1 MKKYL
6 LLMLLVLIG
15 MGASAST
22 EIKLTLG
29 EKKTDSKNPDWSS
42 QVVTNA
48 KEAIQQGDF
57 LIFSF
62 DEASS
67 SDQYAICNESGT
79 KIYTE
84 GCKDNQDFYNCAD
97 GQKDFVLTVTKELY
111 EAIQDGGLQLQ
122 YKGLQNLNG
131 CIKRIDV
138 AAGTSY
144 KPTGNYVTE
153 IMSTP
158 QYIENWYSDGFVL
171 KTDHDYVDWTLRVVC
186 METGDDA
193 YAFLKKN
200 KSGWP
205 SLMSGSD
212 KFSIAGW
219 KYFEIKINGELN
231 GLLRGEGLR
240 IGGNNYYIAGI
251 YVYKDGTT
259 APNWTEDNSDIV
271 DTYTFSDPI
280 DGTSGWSDWSKGKID
295 GSFFEFEGRGKG
307 QPGAV
312 ESTKKIAN
320 TKNNIIRLYLQDVH
334 PETQISATDGGDGR
348 AAYIRQRKQDAN
360 GGFYYQNYAD
370 CGSVDHYD
378 FELSDAITVFA
389 KGGDQV
395 YKPIIGAEG
404 VKTGMLSTLLLNGM
418 NVAINH
424 GQITKVEIR
433 KSMVSK
439 YVTGY
444 AVYTGHNLSSQYWRS
459 VALPYNLSR
468 EQLKKAFGDDVVICE
483 LGKSAVT
490 KEKTTEEGNLT
501 HYHYGIS
508 FNFTKIPDT
517 EEGINANYP
526 YMIKLK
532 NDVKEND
539 SYPIENV
546 MADVRD
552 YQAYEFR
559 TGQFDLSALDA
570 KEPNAGDANKDKLQK
585 IYDYETKIRTLLTDK
600 VRMIFKSTAPVFD
613 ITNTEVGKVE
623 IINGTSNK
631 TVLKIPDNNGGAT
644 NYYLYDNVLY
654 PVKKF
659 PVNLS
664 SGLAYVVLPA
674 ETQSLFDDQPD
685 DATHTGAK
693 ITYFFCDEN
702 ETTGIEEI
710 DMTPASVCK
719 AQQNVYSLDGQLV
732 HKGLSVEGL
741 AKGIYIVNGKKVII
755 K

>member
-22 EIKLTLG
+22 DEIQLTWG
-29 EKKTDSKNPDWSS
+29 ETTSSSDGWSS
-42 QVVTNA
+42 LVVTNA
-48 KEAIQQGDF
+48 KEVIKEGDL

-62 DEASS
+62 DAASS
-67 SDQYAICNESGT
+67 TDQYAISNENGV

-84 GCKDNQDFYNCAD
+84 GCKDNEDWYDCAN
-97 GQKDFVLTVTKELY
+97 GQKDFVLTVTRKFY
-111 EAIQDGGLQLQ
+111 DDIHNGGLRLQ
-122 YKGLQNLNG
+122 YKGLKNLNG
-131 CIKRIDV
+131 HIKRFED
-138 AAGTSY
+138 GNFY
-144 KPTGNYVTE
+144 KPTGSNVTE

-158 QYIENWYSDGFVL
+158 QHIENWYSNGFVL
-171 KTDHDYVDWTLRVVC
+171 KTDHDYVNWTLRVVC
-186 METGDDA
+186 KETGDDA
-193 YAFLKKN
+193 YAFLKRN
-200 KSGWP
+200 DDGWP

-231 GLLRGEGLR
+231 GLLRGNGLR

-251 YVYKDGTT
+251 YVYNDGTM

-271 DTYTFSDPI
+271 DTYTFSQPI
-280 DGTSGWSDWSKGKID
+280 DGTSGWSDWSSGRID

-320 TKNNIIRLYLQDVH
+320 TKNNIIRLYLQKAQSDA
-334 PETQISATDGGDGR
+334 QISATDGGDGR

-370 CGSVDHYD
+370 CGSAPYYD

-389 KGGDQV
+389 KGDQG
-395 YKPIIGAEG
+395 YRPIIGADG

-418 NVAINH
+418 NVAIYH

-444 AVYTGHNLSSQYWRS
+444 AVYTGHHLSSTYWRS

-468 EQLKKAFGDDVVICE
+468 EQLKKAFGNDVVICE
-483 LGKSAVT
+483 LGQSTVT
-490 KEKTTEEGNLT
+490 KEKKTDGDLT

-508 FNFTKIPDT
+508 FNFTKIPNG
-517 EEGINANYP
+517 EGINANYP

-532 NDVKEND
+532 NGVKPAD
-539 SYPIENV
+539 FYPIENV
-546 MADVRD
+546 KADVRD

-559 TGQFDLSALDA
+559 TGQFNLDELNA
-570 KEPNAGDANKDKLQK
+570 TMPAAGDHNYDKLK
-585 IYDYETKIRTLLTDK
+585 EIYDYEQDIKTDLTDA
-600 VRMIFKSTAPVFD
+600 RMIFKSTAPVFD
-613 ITNTEVGKVE
+613 ITNTGVGNVE
-623 IINGTSNK
+623 IIKGTSNK
-631 TVLKIPDNNGGAT
+631 TVLNIPSENNGAT

-654 PVKKF
+654 PVKKS
-659 PVNLS
+659 PVKLS
-664 SGLAYVVLPA
+664 SGLAYVVFPA
-674 ETQSLFDDQPD
+674 ATRILFEQPD
-685 DATHTGAK
+685 DAAQAGAK

>member
-22 EIKLTLG
+22 DEIQLTWG
-29 EKKTDSKNPDWSS
+29 ENTSSSDGWSS
-42 QVVTNA
+42 RVVTNA
-48 KEAIQQGDF
+48 GEIKQGDF

-62 DEASS
+62 DAASS
-67 SDQYAICNESGT
+67 SDQYAICNESGD
-79 KIYTE
+79 KIYTV
-84 GCKDNQDFYNCAD
+84 GCKNNQNWYNCAN
-97 GQKDFVLTVTKELY
+97 GQKDFVLTVTKKFCDD
-111 EAIQDGGLQLQ
+111 IHNGGLLLQ
-122 YKGLQNLNG
+122 YKGLKHLKG
-131 CIKRIDV
+131 YIKRID
-138 AAGTSY
+138 Y
-144 KPTGNYVTE
+144 KPTGSDVTE

-171 KTDHDYVDWTLRVVC
+171 HTDQDYVNKTLRVVC

-193 YAFLKKN
+193 YAFLKRN
-200 KSGWP
+200 DDGWP

-231 GLLRGEGLR
+231 GLLRGNGLR

-251 YVYKDGTT
+251 YVYDDGTT

-280 DGTSGWSDWSKGKID
+280 DGTSGWSDWSSGRID

-312 ESTKKIAN
+312 ESLKKIAN

-334 PETQISATDGGDGR
+334 PETQIAATDGGDGR
-348 AAYIRQRKQDAN
+348 AAYIRQRKQDTN

-370 CGSVDHYD
+370 CGYVDHYD

-389 KGGDQV
+389 KGAQG
-395 YKPIIGAEG
+395 YRPIIGADG

-418 NVAINH
+418 NVAIYH
-424 GQITKVEIR
+424 GKITKVEIR

-444 AVYTGHNLSSQYWRS
+444 AVYTGHHLSSQYWRS
-459 VALPYNLSR
+459 VALPYNLSH

-532 NDVKEND
+532 SGVKPAD
-539 SYPIENV
+539 FYPIENV
-546 MADVRD
+546 KADVRD

-559 TGQFDLSALDA
+559 TGQFDLSVLDA
-570 KEPNAGDANKDKLQK
+570 KEPTAGDKNYDELNK
-585 IYDYETKIRTLLTDK
+585 IYTYEQDIKTDLTDAH
-600 VRMIFKSTAPVFD
+600 MIFKSTAPVFD
-613 ITNTEVGKVE
+613 ITNTGVGNVE

-631 TVLKIPDNNGGAT
+631 TVLNAPREDTDDPT

-654 PVKKF
+654 PVKDKS
-659 PVNLS
+659 VKLS
-664 SGLAYVVLPA
+664 SGLAYVVFPA
-674 ETQSLFDDQPD
+674 ATRILFEQPD
-685 DATHTGAK
+685 DTAQAGAK

>member
-22 EIKLTLG
+22 EIQLEL
-29 EKKTDSKNPDWSS
+29 EKTTSISDGWSS

-48 KEAIQQGDF
+48 KEVIKEGDL

-62 DEASS
+62 DAASS
-67 SDQYAICNESGT
+67 TDQYAISNENGV

-84 GCKDNQDFYNCAD
+84 GCKDNEDWYDCAN
-97 GQKDFVLTVTKELY
+97 GQKDFVLTVTRKFY
-111 EAIQDGGLQLQ
+111 DAIQSGGLRLQ
-122 YKGLQNLNG
+122 YKGLKNLNG
-131 CIKRIDV
+131 HIKRIFED
-138 AAGTSY
+138 GNFY
-144 KPTGNYVTE
+144 EPTGSNVKNVTE

-158 QYIENWYSDGFVL
+158 QYIENWYSGGYVL
-171 KTDHDYVDWTLRVVC
+171 KTDQDYVNKTLRVVC

-193 YAFLKKN
+193 YAFLKRN
-200 KSGWP
+200 DDGWP

-219 KYFEIKINGELN
+219 KYFEIKINDELN
-231 GLLRGEGLR
+231 GLLTGNGLR

-251 YVYKDGTT
+251 YVYDDGTT

-271 DTYTFSDPI
+271 DTYTFSQPI
-280 DGTSGWSDWSKGKID
+280 DGSNGWASYTIS
-295 GSFFEFEGRGKG
+295 GSFFEFTGRSNG

-312 ESTKKIAN
+312 ESPKKIAN
-320 TKNNIIRLYLQDVH
+320 TKNNIIRLYLKDTTSD
-334 PETQISATDGGDGR
+334 TQISAKDAGDVN
-348 AAYIRQRKQDAN
+348 AAYIRERKHDKTN
-360 GGFYYQNYAD
+360 NSFYYQNFAD
-370 CGSVDHYD
+370 CGVADHYD
-378 FELSDAITVFA
+378 FELSDAITVFE
-389 KGGDQV
+389 G
-395 YKPIIGAEG
+395 YNKPITNKPEG

-418 NVAINH
+418 NVGINH
-424 GQITKVEIR
+424 GKIWKLEIR

-444 AVYTGHNLSSQYWRS
+444 AIYMGHKLSSKYWRS

-468 EQLKKAFGDDVVICE
+468 EQLEKAFGDDVVICE
-483 LGKSAVT
+483 LGESKVT

-508 FNFTKIPDT
+508 FNFTKIPDG
-517 EEGINANYP
+517 EGINANYP

-532 NDVKEND
+532 SGVKPTD
-539 SYPIENV
+539 FYPIESV
-546 MADVRD
+546 KADVRD

-559 TGQFDLSALDA
+559 TGKFDLSALDA
-570 KEPNAGDANKDKLQK
+570 TMPAAGDANYDKLK
-585 IYDYETKIRTLLTDK
+585 EIYDYEQEIKTHLTDA
-600 VRMIFKSTAPVFD
+600 RMIFKSTAPVFD
-613 ITNTEVGKVE
+613 ITNTGVGNVE
-623 IINGTSNK
+623 IINSTSNK
-631 TVLKIPDNNGGAT
+631 TVLNIPSKNADAT

-654 PVKKF
+654 PVKDHS
-659 PVNLS
+659 VNLS
-664 SGLAYVVLPA
+664 SGLAYVVFPA
-674 ETQSLFDDQPD
+674 ETRILFEKQPD
-685 DATHTGAK
+685 ETQAGAK

>member
-22 EIKLTLG
+22 EIQLEL
-29 EKKTDSKNPDWSS
+29 EKTTSSSDGWSS

-67 SDQYAICNESGT
+67 SDQYAICNESGD
-79 KIYTE
+79 KIYTV
-84 GCKDNQDFYNCAD
+84 GCKNNQNWYNCAN
-97 GQKDFVLTVTKELY
+97 GQKDFVLTVTKNFY
-111 EAIQDGGLQLQ
+111 DDIQSGGLRLQ
-122 YKGLQNLNG
+122 YKGLQHLKG
-131 CIKRIDV
+131 YIKRID
-138 AAGTSY
+138 Y
-144 KPTGNYVTE
+144 KPTGKNVTE

-158 QYIENWYSDGFVL
+158 QYIENWYSEGFVL
-171 KTDHDYVDWTLRVVC
+171 HTDQDYVNKTLRVVC

-193 YAFLKKN
+193 YAFLKRN
-200 KSGWP
+200 DDGWP

-231 GLLRGEGLR
+231 GLLRGNGLR

-251 YVYKDGTT
+251 YVYDDGTT
-259 APNWTEDNSDIV
+259 APNWEEEPSDVV
-271 DTYTFSDPI
+271 DTYTFSQPI
-280 DGTSGWSDWSKGKID
+280 DGSKDWANYTIS
-295 GSFFEFEGRGKG
+295 GSFFEFKGRG
-307 QPGAV
+307 QQRAIEP
-312 ESTKKIAN
+312 TKKIAN
-320 TKNNIIRLYLQDVH
+320 TKNNIIRLYLKDTTSD
-334 PETQISATDGGDGR
+334 TQISAKDAGDVN
-348 AAYIRQRKQDAN
+348 AAYIRERKHDKTN
-360 GGFYYQNYAD
+360 NSFYYQNFAD
-370 CGSVDHYD
+370 CGVADHYD
-378 FELSDAITVFA
+378 FELSDAITVFE
-389 KGGDQV
+389 D
-395 YKPIIGAEG
+395 YNKPITNKPEG

-418 NVAINH
+418 NVGINH
-424 GQITKVEIR
+424 GKITKVEIR

-444 AVYTGHNLSSQYWRS
+444 AIYTGHKLSSTYWRS

-468 EQLKKAFGDDVVICE
+468 EQLEKAFGKDVVICE
-483 LGKSAVT
+483 LGESKVT

-508 FNFTKIPDT
+508 FNFTKIPDA
-517 EEGINANYP
+517 EGINANYP

-532 NDVKEND
+532 SGVKPAD
-539 SYPIENV
+539 FYPIENV
-546 MADVRD
+546 KADVRD

-559 TGQFDLSALDA
+559 TGKFDLSALDA
-570 KEPNAGDANKDKLQK
+570 TMPAAGDHNYDKLK
-585 IYDYETKIRTLLTDK
+585 EIYDYEQDIKTDLTDA
-600 VRMIFKSTAPVFD
+600 RMIFKSTAPVFD
-613 ITNTEVGKVE
+613 ITNTDVGNVE
-623 IINGTSNK
+623 IINRTSNK
-631 TVLKIPDNNGGAT
+631 TVLNIPSENNDAT

-654 PVKKF
+654 PVKDT
-659 PVNLS
+659 PVKLS
-664 SGLAYVVLPA
+664 SGLAYVVFPA
-674 ETQSLFDDQPD
+674 ATRILFEQPD
-685 DATHTGAK
+685 DTAQAGAK

>member
-22 EIKLTLG
+22 DEIQLTWG
-29 EKKTDSKNPDWSS
+29 ENTSSSDGWSS
-42 QVVTNA
+42 RVVTNA
-48 KEAIQQGDF
+48 KEMIKQGDF

-67 SDQYAICNESGT
+67 SDQYAICNESGD
-79 KIYTE
+79 KIYTV
-84 GCKDNQDFYNCAD
+84 GCKNNQNWYNCAN
-97 GQKDFVLTVTKELY
+97 GQKDFVLTVTKKFY
-111 EAIQDGGLQLQ
+111 DAIQSGGLRLQ
-122 YKGLQNLNG
+122 YKGLKNLKG
-131 CIKRIDV
+131 YIKRID
-138 AAGTSY
+138 Y
-144 KPTGNYVTE
+144 KPTGDNVTE

-158 QYIENWYSDGFVL
+158 QYIKDWYSNDCYVL
-171 KTDHDYVDWTLRVVC
+171 KTNQDYVNKTLRVVC

-193 YAFLKKN
+193 YAFLKRN
-200 KSGWP
+200 DDGWP

-231 GLLRGEGLR
+231 ALLRGNGLR

-251 YVYKDGTT
+251 YVYGDGTT
-259 APNWTEDNSDIV
+259 APDWKEEASDVV
-271 DTYTFSDPI
+271 DTYTFSQPI
-280 DGTSGWSDWSKGKID
+280 DGSNGWANYTIP
-295 GSFFEFEGRGKG
+295 GSFFEFTG
-307 QPGAV
+307 QGQQRAV
-312 ESTKKIAN
+312 KSTTKIAN
-320 TKNNIIRLYLQDVH
+320 TKNNIIRLYLGNTASN
-334 PETQISATDGGDGR
+334 TQISAKDAVDSR
-348 AAYIRQRKQDAN
+348 AAYIRERKYKYDN
-360 GGFYYQNYAD
+360 NSFYYQNFAD
-370 CGSVDHYD
+370 CGVADHYD

-389 KGGDQV
+389 D
-395 YKPIIGAEG
+395 YNKPIINDPAG

-418 NVAINH
+418 DVGINH
-424 GQITKVEIR
+424 GKIWKLEIR

-444 AVYTGHNLSSQYWRS
+444 AIYMGHKLSNTYWRS

-468 EQLKKAFGDDVVICE
+468 EQLEKAFGKDVVICE
-483 LGKSAVT
+483 LGESKVT

-508 FNFTKIPDT
+508 FNFTKIPDA
-517 EEGINANYP
+517 EGINANYP

-532 NDVKEND
+532 SGVKPAD
-539 SYPIENV
+539 FYPIENV
-546 MADVRD
+546 KADVRD

-559 TGQFDLSALDA
+559 TGKFDLSALDA
-570 KEPNAGDANKDKLQK
+570 TMPAAGDHNYDKLK
-585 IYDYETKIRTLLTDK
+585 EIDDYEQNIKKELTDA
-600 VRMIFKSTAPVFD
+600 RMIFKSTAPVFD
-613 ITNTEVGKVE
+613 ITNTDVGNVE
-623 IINGTSNK
+623 IIDRTSNK
-631 TVLKIPDNNGGAT
+631 TVLNIPSENNGAT

-654 PVKKF
+654 PVKDT
-659 PVNLS
+659 PVKLS
-664 SGLAYVVLPA
+664 SGLAYVVFPA
-674 ETQSLFDDQPD
+674 ATRILFEQPD
-685 DATHTGAK
+685 DTAQAGAK

>member
-22 EIKLTLG
+22 DEIQLTWG
-29 EKKTDSKNPDWSS
+29 ETTSSSDGWSS
-42 QVVTNA
+42 LVVTNA
-48 KEAIQQGDF
+48 KEVIKEGDL

-62 DEASS
+62 DAASS
-67 SDQYAICNESGT
+67 TDQYAISNENGV

-84 GCKDNQDFYNCAD
+84 GCKDNEDWYDCAN
-97 GQKDFVLTVTKELY
+97 GQKDFVLTVTRKFY
-111 EAIQDGGLQLQ
+111 DDIHNGGLRLQ
-122 YKGLQNLNG
+122 YKGLKNLNG
-131 CIKRIDV
+131 HIKRFED
-138 AAGTSY
+138 GNFY
-144 KPTGNYVTE
+144 KPTGSNVTE

-158 QYIENWYSDGFVL
+158 QHIENWYSNGFVL
-171 KTDHDYVDWTLRVVC
+171 KTDHDYVNWTLRVVC
-186 METGDDA
+186 KETGDDA
-193 YAFLKKN
+193 YAFLKRN
-200 KSGWP
+200 DDGWP

-231 GLLRGEGLR
+231 GLLRGNGLR

-251 YVYKDGTT
+251 YVYNDGTM

-271 DTYTFSDPI
+271 DTYTFSQPI
-280 DGTSGWSDWSKGKID
+280 YGTSGWSDWSSGRID

-320 TKNNIIRLYLQDVH
+320 TKNNIIRLCLQDVQ
-334 PETQISATDGGDGR
+334 PDALISATDGGDGR
-348 AAYIRQRKQDAN
+348 ATYIRQRKQDAN

-389 KGGDQV
+389 KGDQG
-395 YKPIIGAEG
+395 YRPITGAAG

-418 NVAINH
+418 NVAIYH
-424 GQITKVEIR
+424 GKITKVEIR

-439 YVTGY
+439 YVSGY
-444 AVYTGHNLSSQYWRS
+444 AIYTGHHLSSKYWRS
-459 VALPYNLSR
+459 VALPYNLSHK
-468 EQLKKAFGDDVVICE
+468 QLKKAFGDDVVICE

-532 NDVKEND
+532 SGVKPAD
-539 SYPIENV
+539 FYPIENV
-546 MADVRD
+546 KADVRD

-559 TGQFDLSALDA
+559 TGQFNLDELNA
-570 KEPNAGDANKDKLQK
+570 TMPAAGDHNYDKLK
-585 IYDYETKIRTLLTDK
+585 DIYDYEQEIKSKLTDK
-600 VRMIFKSTAPVFD
+600 VHMIFKSTAPVFD
-613 ITNTEVGKVE
+613 ITNTGVGNVE
-623 IINGTSNK
+623 IINSTSNK
-631 TVLKIPDNNGGAT
+631 TVLKIPSENADAT

-654 PVKKF
+654 PVKDHS
-659 PVNLS
+659 VNLS
-664 SGLAYVVLPA
+664 SGLAYVVFPA
-674 ETQSLFDDQPD
+674 ETRILFEKQPD
-685 DATHTGAK
+685 ETQAGAK

>member
-22 EIKLTLG
+22 DEIQLTWG
-29 EKKTDSKNPDWSS
+29 ETTSSSDGWSS
-42 QVVTNA
+42 LVVTNA
-48 KEAIQQGDF
+48 KEVIKEGDL

-62 DEASS
+62 DAASS
-67 SDQYAICNESGT
+67 TDQYAISNENGV

-84 GCKDNQDFYNCAD
+84 GCKDNEDWYDCAN
-97 GQKDFVLTVTKELY
+97 GQKDFVLTVTRKFY
-111 EAIQDGGLQLQ
+111 DDIHNGGLRLQ
-122 YKGLQNLNG
+122 YKGLKNLNG
-131 CIKRIDV
+131 HIKRFED
-138 AAGTSY
+138 GNFY
-144 KPTGNYVTE
+144 KPTGSNVTE

-158 QYIENWYSDGFVL
+158 QHIENWYSNGFVL
-171 KTDHDYVDWTLRVVC
+171 KTDHDYVNWTLRVVC
-186 METGDDA
+186 KETGDDA
-193 YAFLKKN
+193 YAFLKRN
-200 KSGWP
+200 DDGWP

-231 GLLRGEGLR
+231 GLLRGNGLR

-251 YVYKDGTT
+251 YVYNDGTM

-271 DTYTFSDPI
+271 DTYTFSQPI
-280 DGTSGWSDWSKGKID
+280 DGTSGWSDWSSGRID

-320 TKNNIIRLYLQDVH
+320 TKNNIIRLCLQDVQ
-334 PETQISATDGGDGR
+334 PDALISATDGGDGR
-348 AAYIRQRKQDAN
+348 ATYIRQRKQDAN

-389 KGGDQV
+389 KGDQG
-395 YKPIIGAEG
+395 YRPITGAAG

-418 NVAINH
+418 NVAIYH
-424 GQITKVEIR
+424 GKITKVEIR

-439 YVTGY
+439 YVSGY
-444 AVYTGHNLSSQYWRS
+444 AIYTGHHLSSKYWRS
-459 VALPYNLSR
+459 VALPYNLSHK
-468 EQLKKAFGDDVVICE
+468 QLKKAFGDDVVICE

-532 NDVKEND
+532 NGVKQND

-546 MADVRD
+546 KADVRD

-559 TGQFDLSALDA
+559 TGQFNLDELNA
-570 KEPNAGDANKDKLQK
+570 TMPAAGDHNYDKLK
-585 IYDYETKIRTLLTDK
+585 DIYDYEQEIKSKLTDK
-600 VRMIFKSTAPVFD
+600 VHMIFKSTAPVFD
-613 ITNTEVGKVE
+613 ITNTGVGNVE
-623 IINGTSNK
+623 IIKGTSNK
-631 TVLKIPDNNGGAT
+631 TVLNIPSENNGAT

-654 PVKKF
+654 PVKKS
-659 PVNLS
+659 PVKLS
-664 SGLAYVVLPA
+664 SGLAYVVFPA
-674 ETQSLFDDQPD
+674 ATRILFEQPD
-685 DATHTGAK
+685 DTAQAGAK

>member
-22 EIKLTLG
+22 DEIQLTWG
-29 EKKTDSKNPDWSS
+29 ETTSSSDGWSS
-42 QVVTNA
+42 LVVTNA
-48 KEAIQQGDF
+48 KEVIKEGDL

-62 DEASS
+62 DAASS
-67 SDQYAICNESGT
+67 TDQYAISNENGV

-84 GCKDNQDFYNCAD
+84 GCKDNEDWYDCAN
-97 GQKDFVLTVTKELY
+97 GQKDFVLTVTRKFY
-111 EAIQDGGLQLQ
+111 DDIHNGGLRLQ
-122 YKGLQNLNG
+122 YKGLKNLNG
-131 CIKRIDV
+131 HIKRFED
-138 AAGTSY
+138 GNFY
-144 KPTGNYVTE
+144 KPTGSNVTE

-158 QYIENWYSDGFVL
+158 QHIENWYSNGFVL
-171 KTDHDYVDWTLRVVC
+171 KTDHDYVNWTLRVVC
-186 METGDDA
+186 EETGDDA
-193 YAFLKKN
+193 YAFLKRN
-200 KSGWP
+200 DDGWP

-231 GLLRGEGLR
+231 GLLRGNGLR

-251 YVYKDGTT
+251 YVYNDGTM

-271 DTYTFSDPI
+271 DTYTFSQPI
-280 DGTSGWSDWSKGKID
+280 DGTSGWSDWSSGRID

-320 TKNNIIRLYLQDVH
+320 TKNNIIRLCLQDVQ
-334 PETQISATDGGDGR
+334 PDALISATDGGDGR
-348 AAYIRQRKQDAN
+348 ATYIRQRKQDAN

-389 KGGDQV
+389 KGDQG
-395 YKPIIGAEG
+395 YRPITGAAG

-418 NVAINH
+418 NVAIYH
-424 GQITKVEIR
+424 GKITKVEIR

-439 YVTGY
+439 YVSGY
-444 AVYTGHNLSSQYWRS
+444 AIYTGHHLSSKYWRS
-459 VALPYNLSR
+459 VALPYNLSHK
-468 EQLKKAFGDDVVICE
+468 QLKKAFGDDVVICE

-532 NDVKEND
+532 SGVKPAD
-539 SYPIENV
+539 FYPIENV
-546 MADVRD
+546 KADVRD

-559 TGQFDLSALDA
+559 TGQFNLDELNA
-570 KEPNAGDANKDKLQK
+570 TMPAAGDHNYDKLK
-585 IYDYETKIRTLLTDK
+585 DIYDYEQEIKSKLTDK
-600 VRMIFKSTAPVFD
+600 VHMIFKSTAPVFD
-613 ITNTEVGKVE
+613 ITNTGVGNVE
-623 IINGTSNK
+623 IINSTSNK
-631 TVLKIPDNNGGAT
+631 TVLKIPSENADAT

-654 PVKKF
+654 PVKDT
-659 PVNLS
+659 PVKLS

-674 ETQSLFDDQPD
+674 ETRSLFDNQPD
-685 DATHTGAK
+685 DAAQAGAK

>member
-22 EIKLTLG
+22 IQLTLG
-29 EKKTDSKNPDWSS
+29 EETTDSKNSDWSS
-42 QVVTNA
+42 RVVTNA
-48 KEAIQQGDF
+48 EEIKQGDF

-67 SDQYAICNESGT
+67 SNQYAISNKNGV

-84 GCKDNQDFYNCAD
+84 GCKDKEDWYNCTD
-97 GQKDFVLTVTKELY
+97 GQKYFVLTVTEDFY
-111 EAIQDGGLQLQ
+111 EAIQSGGLRLQ

-131 CIKRIDV
+131 HIKRIVED
-138 AAGTSY
+138 GTSY
-144 KPTGNYVTE
+144 KPTGNNVTE

-158 QYIENWYSDGFVL
+158 QYIKDWYSGGYVL
-171 KTDHDYVDWTLRVVC
+171 KTNQNYVGKTLRVVC

-193 YAFLKKN
+193 YAFLKRN
-200 KSGWP
+200 DPGWP

-212 KFSIAGW
+212 KFCIAGW

-231 GLLRGEGLR
+231 GLLRGNGLR
-240 IGGNNYYIAGI
+240 IGGNNYFIAGI
-251 YVYKDGTT
+251 YVYDDGTT

-271 DTYTFSDPI
+271 DTYTFSQPI
-280 DGTSGWSDWSKGKID
+280 DGSEDWANYTIS
-295 GSFFEFEGRGKG
+295 GSFFEFKGRG
-307 QPGAV
+307 QQRAIEP
-312 ESTKKIAN
+312 TKKIAN
-320 TKNNIIRLYLQDVH
+320 TKNNIIRLYLKDTTSD
-334 PETQISATDGGDGR
+334 TQISAKDAGDVN
-348 AAYIRQRKQDAN
+348 AAYIRERKHDKTN
-360 GGFYYQNYAD
+360 NSFYYQNFAD
-370 CGSVDHYD
+370 CGVADHYD
-378 FELSDAITVFA
+378 FELSDAITVFE
-389 KGGDQV
+389 D
-395 YKPIIGAEG
+395 YNKPITNKPEG

-418 NVAINH
+418 NVGINH
-424 GQITKVEIR
+424 GKIWKLEIR

-444 AVYTGHNLSSQYWRS
+444 AIYMGHKLSNTYWRS

-468 EQLKKAFGDDVVICE
+468 EQLEKAFGDDVVICE
-483 LGKSAVT
+483 LGESKVT

-508 FNFTKIPDT
+508 FNFTKIPDG
-517 EEGINANYP
+517 EGINANYP

-532 NDVKEND
+532 SGVKAD
-539 SYPIENV
+539 DFYPIENV
-546 MADVRD
+546 KADVRD

-559 TGQFDLSALDA
+559 TGKFDLSALDA
-570 KEPNAGDANKDKLQK
+570 KKPNADDPKYDKLNE
-585 IYDYETKIRTLLTDK
+585 IFEYEQEIKNDLTDK

-613 ITNTEVGKVE
+613 ITNTGVGNVE
-623 IINGTSNK
+623 IIKGTNNK
-631 TVLKIPDNNGGAT
+631 TVLNIPSKNDDAT
-644 NYYLYDNVLY
+644 NYYLFDNVLY
-654 PVKKF
+654 PVKDT

-664 SGLAYVVLPA
+664 SGLAYVVFPA
-674 ETQSLFDDQPD
+674 ATRILFDNQPD
-685 DATHTGAK
+685 DVAQAGAK

>member
-22 EIKLTLG
+22 DEIQLTWG
-29 EKKTDSKNPDWSS
+29 ENTSSSDGWSS
-42 QVVTNA
+42 RVVTNA
-48 KEAIQQGDF
+48 KEMIKQGDF

-67 SDQYAICNESGT
+67 SDQYAICNESGD
-79 KIYTE
+79 KIYTV
-84 GCKDNQDFYNCAD
+84 GCKNNQNWYNCAN
-97 GQKDFVLTVTKELY
+97 GQKDFVLTVTKKFY
-111 EAIQDGGLQLQ
+111 DAIQSGGLRLQ
-122 YKGLQNLNG
+122 YKGLKSLKG
-131 CIKRIDV
+131 YIKRID
-138 AAGTSY
+138 Y
-144 KPTGNYVTE
+144 KPTGSDVTE

-158 QYIENWYSDGFVL
+158 QYIENWYSEGFVL
-171 KTDHDYVDWTLRVVC
+171 HTDQDYLNKTLRVVC

-193 YAFLKKN
+193 YAFLKRN
-200 KSGWP
+200 DDGWP

-231 GLLRGEGLR
+231 GLLRGKGLR
-240 IGGNNYYIAGI
+240 IGGNNYFIAGI
-251 YVYKDGTT
+251 YVYDDGTT
-259 APNWTEDNSDIV
+259 APNWTEEESDIV
-271 DTYTFSDPI
+271 DTYDFQNSV
-280 DGTSGWSDWSKGKID
+280 DGPVEGSSDWASRTIA
-295 GSFFEFEGRGKG
+295 GSFFEFKGRG
-307 QPGAV
+307 QQRAIEP
-312 ESTKKIAN
+312 TTKIAN
-320 TKNNIIRLYLQDVH
+320 TKNNIIRLYLKDTTSD
-334 PETQISATDGGDGR
+334 TQISAKDAGDVN
-348 AAYIRQRKQDAN
+348 AAYIRERKYDKTN
-360 GGFYYQNYAD
+360 NSFYYQNFAD
-370 CGSVDHYD
+370 CGVADHYD

-389 KGGDQV
+389 D
-395 YKPIIGAEG
+395 YNMPIINDPAG

-418 NVAINH
+418 NVGINH
-424 GQITKVEIR
+424 GKITKVEIR

-444 AVYTGHNLSSQYWRS
+444 AIYTGHKLSNTYWRS

-468 EQLKKAFGDDVVICE
+468 EQLEKAFGKDVVICE
-483 LGKSAVT
+483 LGESKVT
-490 KEKTTEEGNLT
+490 KEETKKDNLT
-501 HYHYGIS
+501 HYGIS
-508 FNFTKIPDT
+508 FNFTKIPDA
-517 EEGINANYP
+517 EGINANYP

-532 NDVKEND
+532 SGVKPAD
-539 SYPIENV
+539 FYPIENV
-546 MADVRD
+546 KADVRD

-559 TGQFDLSALDA
+559 TGKFDLSALNA
-570 KEPNAGDANKDKLQK
+570 TMPAAGDHNYDKLK
-585 IYDYETKIRTLLTDK
+585 EIYDYEQKIKSKLTDK
-600 VRMIFKSTAPVFD
+600 VRMIFKSTAPVFN
-613 ITNTEVGKVE
+613 ITNTEVGNVE
-623 IINGTSNK
+623 MIKGTSNK
-631 TVLKIPDNNGGAT
+631 TVLNTPRENTDDPT

-654 PVKKF
+654 PVKDT
-659 PVNLS
+659 PVKLS
-664 SGLAYVVLPA
+664 SGLAYVVFPA
-674 ETQSLFDDQPD
+674 ATRILFEQPD
-685 DATHTGAK
+685 DTAQAGAK

>member
-22 EIKLTLG
+22 EIELMLG
-29 EKKTDSKNPDWSS
+29 EKETDSENSEWSS

-48 KEAIQQGDF
+48 KEIKQGDF

-67 SDQYAICNESGT
+67 SDQYAICNENGD

-84 GCKDNQDFYNCAD
+84 GYNDGENWYDCTN
-97 GQKDFVLTVTKELY
+97 GQKDFVLTVTKKFY
-111 EAIQDGGLQLQ
+111 DDIQSGGLRLQ
-122 YKGLQNLNG
+122 YKGLKNLNG
-131 CIKRIDV
+131 RIKRFED
-138 AAGTSY
+138 GNFY
-144 KPTGNYVTE
+144 KPTGSNVKNVTE

-158 QYIENWYSDGFVL
+158 QYIKNWYSDGFVL
-171 KTDHDYVDWTLRVVC
+171 KTDHDYVNKTLRVVC
-186 METGDDA
+186 EETGDDA
-193 YAFLKKN
+193 YAFLKRN
-200 KSGWP
+200 DDGWP

-231 GLLRGEGLR
+231 GLLRGNGLR

-251 YVYKDGTT
+251 YVYDDGTT

-271 DTYTFSDPI
+271 DTYTFSNPI
-280 DGTSGWSDWSKGKID
+280 DGTSDWSDWSSGRID

-320 TKNNIIRLYLQDVH
+320 TKNNIIRLCLQAAQPDA
-334 PETQISATDGGDGR
+334 QISATDGGDGR
-348 AAYIRQRKQDAN
+348 AAYIRERKQKAN
-360 GGFYYQNYAD
+360 TTDFYYQNFAD

-378 FELSDAITVFA
+378 FELSDAITVF
-389 KGGDQV
+389 DDWN
-395 YKPIIGAEG
+395 KPKKGAEG

-418 NVAINH
+418 NVAIYH
-424 GQITKVEIR
+424 GKITKVEIR

-444 AVYTGHNLSSQYWRS
+444 AVYTGHHLSSQYWRS

-483 LGKSAVT
+483 LGRSAVT

-508 FNFTKIPDT
+508 FNFTKISDT

-532 NDVKEND
+532 NGVKEND

-546 MADVRD
+546 KADVRD

-559 TGQFDLSALDA
+559 TGKFDLSELDA
-570 KEPNAGDANKDKLQK
+570 TMPAADDANYDKLK
-585 IYDYETKIRTLLTDK
+585 EIYDYEQDIKTDLTDA
-600 VRMIFKSTAPVFD
+600 RMIFKSTAPVFD
-613 ITNTEVGKVE
+613 ITNTDVGTVE
-623 IINGTSNK
+623 IINSTSNK
-631 TVLKIPDNNGGAT
+631 TVLNTPGENNGAT

-654 PVKKF
+654 PVKKS

-664 SGLAYVVLPA
+664 SGLAYVVFPA
-674 ETQSLFDDQPD
+674 ETRILFDKQPD
-685 DATHTGAK
+685 ETQAGAK

-732 HKGLSVEGL
+732 HKGLSIEGL

>member
-22 EIKLTLG
+22 DEIQLTWG
-29 EKKTDSKNPDWSS
+29 ENTSSSDGWSS
-42 QVVTNA
+42 RVVTNA
-48 KEAIQQGDF
+48 KEVIKEGDL

-62 DEASS
+62 DAASS
-67 SDQYAICNESGT
+67 TDQYAISNENGV

-84 GCKDNQDFYNCAD
+84 GCKDNEDWYDCAN
-97 GQKDFVLTVTKELY
+97 GQKDFVLTVTRKFY
-111 EAIQDGGLQLQ
+111 DAIQSGGLRLQ
-122 YKGLQNLNG
+122 YKGLKSLKG
-131 CIKRIDV
+131 DIKRID
-138 AAGTSY
+138 Y
-144 KPTGNYVTE
+144 KPTGSDVTE

-158 QYIENWYSDGFVL
+158 QYIKDWYSDGYVL
-171 KTDHDYVDWTLRVVC
+171 HTNQDYTNQTLRVVC

-193 YAFLKKN
+193 YAFLKRN
-200 KSGWP
+200 DDGWP

-231 GLLRGEGLR
+231 ELLRGNGLR

-251 YVYKDGTT
+251 YVYDDGTT

-271 DTYTFSDPI
+271 DTYTFSQPI
-280 DGTSGWSDWSKGKID
+280 DGSKDWANYTIS
-295 GSFFEFEGRGKG
+295 GSFFEFKGRG
-307 QPGAV
+307 QQRAIEP
-312 ESTKKIAN
+312 TKKIAN
-320 TKNNIIRLYLQDVH
+320 TKNNIIRLYLKDTTSD
-334 PETQISATDGGDGR
+334 TQISAKDAGDVN
-348 AAYIRQRKQDAN
+348 AAYIRERKYDKTN
-360 GGFYYQNYAD
+360 KSFYYQNFAD
-370 CGSVDHYD
+370 CGVADHYD
-378 FELSDAITVFA
+378 FELSDAITVFEN
-389 KGGDQV
+389 
-395 YKPIIGAEG
+395 YNKPITNKPEG

-418 NVAINH
+418 NVGINH
-424 GQITKVEIR
+424 GKIWKLEIR

-444 AVYTGHNLSSQYWRS
+444 AIYTGHKLSSTYWRS

-468 EQLKKAFGDDVVICE
+468 EQLEKAFGKDVVICE
-483 LGKSAVT
+483 LGESKVT
-490 KEKTTEEGNLT
+490 KEETKKDNLT
-501 HYHYGIS
+501 HYGIS
-508 FNFTKIPDT
+508 FNFTKIPDG
-517 EEGINANYP
+517 EGINANYP

-532 NDVKEND
+532 SGVKPTD
-539 SYPIENV
+539 FYPIESV
-546 MADVRD
+546 KADVRD

-559 TGQFDLSALDA
+559 TGKFDLSALDA
-570 KEPNAGDANKDKLQK
+570 TMPAAGDANYDKLK
-585 IYDYETKIRTLLTDK
+585 EIYDYEQEIKTHLTDA
-600 VRMIFKSTAPVFD
+600 RMIFKSTAPVFD
-613 ITNTEVGKVE
+613 ITNTGVGNVE
-623 IINGTSNK
+623 IINSTSNK
-631 TVLKIPDNNGGAT
+631 TVLNIPSKNADAT

-654 PVKKF
+654 PVKDHS
-659 PVNLS
+659 VNLS
-664 SGLAYVVLPA
+664 SGLAYVVFPA
-674 ETQSLFDDQPD
+674 ETRILFEKQPD
-685 DATHTGAK
+685 ETQAGAK

>member
-22 EIKLTLG
+22 EIQLEL
-29 EKKTDSKNPDWSS
+29 EKTTSSSDGWSS

-67 SDQYAICNESGT
+67 SDQYAICNESGD
-79 KIYTE
+79 KIYTV
-84 GCKDNQDFYNCAD
+84 GCKNNQNWYNCAN
-97 GQKDFVLTVTKELY
+97 GQKDFVLTVTKKFY
-111 EAIQDGGLQLQ
+111 DAIQSGGLRLQ
-122 YKGLQNLNG
+122 YKGLKSLKG
-131 CIKRIDV
+131 YIKRID
-138 AAGTSY
+138 Y
-144 KPTGNYVTE
+144 KPTGSDVTE

-158 QYIENWYSDGFVL
+158 QYIENWYSEGFVL
-171 KTDHDYVDWTLRVVC
+171 HTDQDYVNKTLRVVC

-193 YAFLKKN
+193 YAFLKRN
-200 KSGWP
+200 DDGWP

-231 GLLRGEGLR
+231 GLLRGNGLR

-251 YVYKDGTT
+251 YVYDDGTT

-271 DTYTFSDPI
+271 DTYTFSQPI
-280 DGTSGWSDWSKGKID
+280 DGSKDWANYTIS
-295 GSFFEFEGRGKG
+295 GSFFEFKGRG
-307 QPGAV
+307 QQRAIEP
-312 ESTKKIAN
+312 TKKIAN
-320 TKNNIIRLYLQDVH
+320 TKNNIIRLYLKDTTSD
-334 PETQISATDGGDGR
+334 TQISAKDAGDVN
-348 AAYIRQRKQDAN
+348 AAYIRERKHDKTN
-360 GGFYYQNYAD
+360 NSFYYQNFAD
-370 CGSVDHYD
+370 CGVADHYD
-378 FELSDAITVFA
+378 FELSDAITVFE
-389 KGGDQV
+389 D
-395 YKPIIGAEG
+395 YNKPITNKPEG

-418 NVAINH
+418 NVGINH
-424 GQITKVEIR
+424 GKIWKLEIR

-444 AVYTGHNLSSQYWRS
+444 AIYMGHKLSNTYWRS

-468 EQLKKAFGDDVVICE
+468 EQLEKAFGKDVVICE
-483 LGKSAVT
+483 LGESKVT
-490 KEKTTEEGNLT
+490 KEETKKDNLT

-508 FNFTKIPDT
+508 FNFTKIPDA
-517 EEGINANYP
+517 EGINANYP

-532 NDVKEND
+532 SGVKPAD
-539 SYPIENV
+539 FYPIENV
-546 MADVRD
+546 KADVRD

-559 TGQFDLSALDA
+559 TGKFDLSALDA
-570 KEPNAGDANKDKLQK
+570 TMPAAGDHNYDKLK
-585 IYDYETKIRTLLTDK
+585 EIYDYEQDIKTDLTDA
-600 VRMIFKSTAPVFD
+600 RMIFKSTAPVFD
-613 ITNTEVGKVE
+613 ITNTDVGNVE
-623 IINGTSNK
+623 IINRTSNK
-631 TVLKIPDNNGGAT
+631 TVLNIPSENNGAT

-654 PVKKF
+654 PVKDT
-659 PVNLS
+659 PVKLS
-664 SGLAYVVLPA
+664 SGLAYVVFPA
-674 ETQSLFDDQPD
+674 ATRILFEQPD
-685 DATHTGAK
+685 DTAQAGAK

>member
-22 EIKLTLG
+22 DEIQLTWG
-29 EKKTDSKNPDWSS
+29 ETTSSSDGWSS

-48 KEAIQQGDF
+48 EKIKQGDF

-67 SDQYAICNESGT
+67 SDQYAICNESGD
-79 KIYTE
+79 KIYTV
-84 GCKDNQDFYNCAD
+84 GCKNNQNWYNCAN
-97 GQKDFVLTVTKELY
+97 GQKDFVLTVTKKFCDD
-111 EAIQDGGLQLQ
+111 IQSGGLRLQ
-122 YKGLQNLNG
+122 YKGLQHLNG
-131 CIKRIDV
+131 YIKRID
-138 AAGTSY
+138 Y
-144 KPTGNYVTE
+144 KPTGSNVTNVTE

-158 QYIENWYSDGFVL
+158 QYIKDWYSDGFVL
-171 KTDHDYVDWTLRVVC
+171 RTNQNYMDKTLRVVC

-193 YAFLKKN
+193 YAFLKRN
-200 KSGWP
+200 DDGWP

-231 GLLRGEGLR
+231 GLLRGNGLR

-251 YVYKDGTT
+251 YVYDDGTT

-280 DGTSGWSDWSKGKID
+280 DGTSGWSDWSSGRID

-334 PETQISATDGGDGR
+334 PDTQISATDGGDGR
-348 AAYIRQRKQDAN
+348 ATYIRQRKQDAN

-370 CGSVDHYD
+370 CGSAPYYD
-378 FELSDAITVFA
+378 FELSDAITVFG
-389 KGGDQV
+389 KGDQG

-418 NVAINH
+418 NVAIYH

-444 AVYTGHNLSSQYWRS
+444 AVYTGHHLSSQYWRS

-468 EQLKKAFGDDVVICE
+468 EQLEKAFGNDVVICE
-483 LGKSAVT
+483 LGQSTVT
-490 KEKTTEEGNLT
+490 KEKKTDGDLT

-508 FNFTKIPDT
+508 FNFTKIPNG
-517 EEGINANYP
+517 EGINANYP

-532 NDVKEND
+532 NGVKPAD
-539 SYPIENV
+539 FYPIENIK
-546 MADVRD
+546 ADVRD

-559 TGQFDLSALDA
+559 TGQFNLDELNA
-570 KEPNAGDANKDKLQK
+570 TMPAAGDHNYDKLK
-585 IYDYETKIRTLLTDK
+585 EIYDYEQEIKTDLTDA
-600 VRMIFKSTAPVFD
+600 RMIFKSTAPVFD
-613 ITNTEVGKVE
+613 ITNTGVGNVE

-631 TVLKIPDNNGGAT
+631 TVLNIPSENNGAT

-654 PVKKF
+654 PVKDKS
-659 PVNLS
+659 VKLS
-664 SGLAYVVLPA
+664 SGLAYVVFPA
-674 ETQSLFDDQPD
+674 ATRILFEQPD
-685 DATHTGAK
+685 DTAQAGAK

>member
-22 EIKLTLG
+22 DEIQLKL
-29 EKKTDSKNPDWSS
+29 ENPTSSSDGWSS
-42 QVVTNA
+42 LVVTNA
-48 KEAIQQGDF
+48 GEIKQGDF

-67 SDQYAICNESGT
+67 SDQYAISNKSGD
-79 KIYTE
+79 KIYTV
-84 GCKDNQDFYNCAD
+84 GCKNNQNWYNCAD
-97 GQKDFVLTVTKELY
+97 GQKYFVLTVTKKFCDD
-111 EAIQDGGLQLQ
+111 IQKDGLLLQ
-122 YKGLQNLNG
+122 YKGLQHLKG
-131 CIKRIDV
+131 YIKRID
-138 AAGTSY
+138 Y
-144 KPTGNYVTE
+144 KPTGSTE

-158 QYIENWYSDGFVL
+158 WYIENWYTDKCYVL
-171 KTDHDYVDWTLRVVC
+171 KTNQDYVGKTLRVVC

-200 KSGWP
+200 DWS

-219 KYFEIKINGELN
+219 KYFEIKINDELN
-231 GLLRGEGLR
+231 GVLKDGLR

-251 YVYKDGTT
+251 YVYGNDTT
-259 APNWTEDNSDIV
+259 APAWEKEDDSDIV
-271 DTYTFSDPI
+271 DTYEFSQPI
-280 DGTSGWSDWSKGKID
+280 DGSKDWANYTIS
-295 GSFFEFEGRGKG
+295 GSFFEFEGRG
-307 QPGAV
+307 QQRAIEP
-312 ESTKKIAN
+312 TKKIAN
-320 TKNNIIRLYLQDVH
+320 TKNNIIRLYL
-334 PETQISATDGGDGR
+334 ENTASNTQISAKDAVDSR
-348 AAYIRQRKQDAN
+348 AAYIRERKHDKTN
-360 GGFYYQNYAD
+360 NSFYYQNFAD
-370 CGSVDHYD
+370 CGAVNHYD
-378 FELSDAITVFA
+378 FELSDAITVFE
-389 KGGDQV
+389 D
-395 YKPIIGAEG
+395 YNKPITNKPEG

-418 NVAINH
+418 NVGINH
-424 GQITKVEIR
+424 GKITKIQIR

-444 AVYTGHNLSSQYWRS
+444 AIYMGHKLSNTYWRS

-468 EQLKKAFGDDVVICE
+468 EQLEKAFGDDVVICE
-483 LGKSAVT
+483 LGESKVT

-532 NDVKEND
+532 SGVKPAD
-539 SYPIENV
+539 FYPIENV
-546 MADVRD
+546 KADVRD

-559 TGQFDLSALDA
+559 TGHFDLSALDA
-570 KEPNAGDANKDKLQK
+570 TMPAAGDANYDKLK
-585 IYDYETKIRTLLTDK
+585 EIYDYEQDIKTDLTDA
-600 VRMIFKSTAPVFD
+600 RMIFKSTAPVFD
-613 ITNTEVGKVE
+613 ITNTGVDKVE

-631 TVLKIPDNNGGAT
+631 TVLNIPSENNGAT

-654 PVKKF
+654 PVKKS
-659 PVNLS
+659 PVKLS
-664 SGLAYVVLPA
+664 SGLAYVVFPA
-674 ETQSLFDDQPD
+674 ATRILFEQPD
-685 DATHTGAK
+685 DTAQAGAK

>member
-22 EIKLTLG
+22 DEIQLKL
-29 EKKTDSKNPDWSS
+29 EKTTSSSDGWSS
-42 QVVTNA
+42 LLVTNA
-48 KEAIQQGDF
+48 GEIQQGDF

-67 SDQYAICNESGT
+67 SDQYAICNESGD

-84 GCKDNQDFYNCAD
+84 GCKDNEDWYDCAN
-97 GQKDFVLTVTKELY
+97 GQKDFVLTVTRKFY
-111 EAIQDGGLQLQ
+111 DAIQSGGLRLQ
-122 YKGLQNLNG
+122 YKGLKNLNG
-131 CIKRIDV
+131 HIKRFED
-138 AAGTSY
+138 GNFY
-144 KPTGNYVTE
+144 KPTGSNVTE

-158 QYIENWYSDGFVL
+158 QYIENWYSKGFVL
-171 KTDHDYVDWTLRVVC
+171 HTDQDYVNKTLRVVC

-193 YAFLKKN
+193 YAFLKRN
-200 KSGWP
+200 DDGWP

-219 KYFEIKINGELN
+219 KYFEIKINDELN
-231 GLLRGEGLR
+231 ELLRGNGLR

-251 YVYKDGTT
+251 YVYDDGTT
-259 APNWTEDNSDIV
+259 APNWTAEPSDVV
-271 DTYTFSDPI
+271 DTYEFSQPI
-280 DGTSGWSDWSKGKID
+280 DGSKGWASYTIS
-295 GSFFEFEGRGKG
+295 GSFFEFKGRG
-307 QPGAV
+307 QQRAIEP
-312 ESTKKIAN
+312 TKKIAN
-320 TKNNIIRLYLQDVH
+320 TKNNIIRLYLKDTTSD
-334 PETQISATDGGDGR
+334 TQISAKDAGDVN
-348 AAYIRQRKQDAN
+348 AAYIRERKHDETN
-360 GGFYYQNYAD
+360 NSFYYQNFAD
-370 CGSVDHYD
+370 CGVADHYD
-378 FELSDAITVFA
+378 FELSDAITVFE
-389 KGGDQV
+389 K
-395 YKPIIGAEG
+395 YNKPITNKPEG

-418 NVAINH
+418 NVGINH
-424 GQITKVEIR
+424 GKITKVEIR

-444 AVYTGHNLSSQYWRS
+444 AIYTGHKLSNTYWRS

-468 EQLKKAFGDDVVICE
+468 EQLEKAFGKDVVICE
-483 LGKSAVT
+483 LGESKVT
-490 KEKTTEEGNLT
+490 KEETKKDNLT
-501 HYHYGIS
+501 HYGIS
-508 FNFTKIPDT
+508 FNFTKIPDA
-517 EEGINANYP
+517 EGINANYP

-532 NDVKEND
+532 SGVKPAD
-539 SYPIENV
+539 FYPIENV
-546 MADVRD
+546 KADVRD

-559 TGQFDLSALDA
+559 TGKFDLSALNA
-570 KEPNAGDANKDKLQK
+570 TMPAAGDHNYDKLK
-585 IYDYETKIRTLLTDK
+585 EIYDYEQKIKSKLTDK

-613 ITNTEVGKVE
+613 ITNTGVDKVE
-623 IINGTSNK
+623 IIKDTSNK
-631 TVLKIPDNNGGAT
+631 TVLNIPSENNGAT

-654 PVKKF
+654 PVKDT
-659 PVNLS
+659 PVKLS
-664 SGLAYVVLPA
+664 SGLAYVVFPA
-674 ETQSLFDDQPD
+674 ATRILFEQPD
-685 DATHTGAK
+685 DTAQAGAK

>member
-22 EIKLTLG
+22 DEIQLTWG
-29 EKKTDSKNPDWSS
+29 ETTSSSDGWSS
-42 QVVTNA
+42 LVVTNA
-48 KEAIQQGDF
+48 KEVIKEGDL

-62 DEASS
+62 DAASS
-67 SDQYAICNESGT
+67 TDQYAISNENGV

-84 GCKDNQDFYNCAD
+84 GCKDNEDWYDCAN
-97 GQKDFVLTVTKELY
+97 GQKDFVLTVTRKFY
-111 EAIQDGGLQLQ
+111 DDIHNGGLRLQ
-122 YKGLQNLNG
+122 YKGLKNLNG
-131 CIKRIDV
+131 HIKRFED
-138 AAGTSY
+138 GNFY
-144 KPTGNYVTE
+144 KPTGSNVTE

-158 QYIENWYSDGFVL
+158 QHIENWYSNGFVL
-171 KTDHDYVDWTLRVVC
+171 KTDHDYVNWTLRVVC
-186 METGDDA
+186 KETGDDA
-193 YAFLKKN
+193 YAFLKRN
-200 KSGWP
+200 DDGWP

-231 GLLRGEGLR
+231 GLLRGNGLR

-251 YVYKDGTT
+251 YVYNDGTM

-271 DTYTFSDPI
+271 DTYTFSQPI
-280 DGTSGWSDWSKGKID
+280 DGTSGWSDWSSGRID

-320 TKNNIIRLYLQDVH
+320 TKNNIIRLYLQKAQSDA
-334 PETQISATDGGDGR
+334 QISATDGGDGR
-348 AAYIRQRKQDAN
+348 ATYIRQRKQDAN

-370 CGSVDHYD
+370 CGSAPYYD
-378 FELSDAITVFA
+378 FELSDAITVFG
-389 KGGDQV
+389 KGDQG

-424 GQITKVEIR
+424 GKITKVEIR

-444 AVYTGHNLSSQYWRS
+444 AIYTGHKLSSTYWRS

-468 EQLKKAFGDDVVICE
+468 EQLEKAFGKDVVICE
-483 LGKSAVT
+483 LGESKVT

-508 FNFTKIPDT
+508 FNFTKIPNG
-517 EEGINANYP
+517 EGINANYP

-532 NDVKEND
+532 NGVKPAD
-539 SYPIENV
+539 FYPIENV
-546 MADVRD
+546 KADVRD

-559 TGQFDLSALDA
+559 TGQFNLDELNA
-570 KEPNAGDANKDKLQK
+570 TMPAAGDHNYDKLK
-585 IYDYETKIRTLLTDK
+585 EIYDYEQKIKSKLTDK
-600 VRMIFKSTAPVFD
+600 VHMIFKSTAPVFD
-613 ITNTEVGKVE
+613 ITNTGVGNVE
-623 IINGTSNK
+623 IINRTSNK
-631 TVLKIPDNNGGAT
+631 TVLNIPSKNADAT

-654 PVKKF
+654 PVKDHS
-659 PVNLS
+659 VNLS
-664 SGLAYVVLPA
+664 SGLAYVVFPA
-674 ETQSLFDDQPD
+674 ETRILFEQPD
-685 DATHTGAK
+685 DTAQAGAK

>member
-22 EIKLTLG
+22 EIQLEL
-29 EKKTDSKNPDWSS
+29 EKTTSSSDVWSS

-48 KEAIQQGDF
+48 KEVIKEGDL

-62 DEASS
+62 DAASS
-67 SDQYAICNESGT
+67 TDQYAISNENGV

-84 GCKDNQDFYNCAD
+84 GCKDNEDWYDCAN
-97 GQKDFVLTVTKELY
+97 GQKDFVLTVTRKFY
-111 EAIQDGGLQLQ
+111 DAIQSGGLRLQ
-122 YKGLQNLNG
+122 YKGLKNLNG
-131 CIKRIDV
+131 HIKRIFED
-138 AAGTSY
+138 GNFY
-144 KPTGNYVTE
+144 EPTGSNVKNVTE

-158 QYIENWYSDGFVL
+158 QYIENWYSGGYVL
-171 KTDHDYVDWTLRVVC
+171 KTDQDYVNKTLRVVC

-193 YAFLKKN
+193 YAFLKRN
-200 KSGWP
+200 DDGWP

-231 GLLRGEGLR
+231 ELLRGNGLR

-251 YVYKDGTT
+251 YVYNDGTM
-259 APNWTEDNSDIV
+259 APKWTEDNSDIV
-271 DTYTFSDPI
+271 DTYTFSQPI
-280 DGTSGWSDWSKGKID
+280 DGTSGWSDWSSGRID

-320 TKNNIIRLYLQDVH
+320 TKNNIIRLYLQKAQSDA
-334 PETQISATDGGDGR
+334 QISATDGGDGR

-370 CGSVDHYD
+370 CGYVDHYD

-389 KGGDQV
+389 KGDQG
-395 YKPIIGAEG
+395 YRPIIGADG

-418 NVAINH
+418 NVGINH
-424 GQITKVEIR
+424 GKITKVEIR

-444 AVYTGHNLSSQYWRS
+444 AVYTGHHLSSQYWRS

-532 NDVKEND
+532 NGVKEND

-546 MADVRD
+546 KADVRD

-559 TGQFDLSALDA
+559 TGKFDLSALDA
-570 KEPNAGDANKDKLQK
+570 TMPAAGDANYDKLEE
-585 IYDYETKIRTLLTDK
+585 IDEYEENIKKELTDA
-600 VRMIFKSTAPVFD
+600 RMIFKSTAPVFD
-613 ITNTEVGKVE
+613 ITNTGVGNVE
-623 IINGTSNK
+623 IINSTSNK
-631 TVLKIPDNNGGAT
+631 TVLKIPSENADAT

-654 PVKKF
+654 PVKDHS
-659 PVNLS
+659 VNLS
-664 SGLAYVVLPA
+664 SGLAYVVFPA
-674 ETQSLFDDQPD
+674 ETRILFEKQPD
-685 DATHTGAK
+685 ETQAGAK

>member
-22 EIKLTLG
+22 EIQLEL
-29 EKKTDSKNPDWSS
+29 EKTTSSSDGWSS

-48 KEAIQQGDF
+48 KEVIKEGDL

-62 DEASS
+62 DAASS
-67 SDQYAICNESGT
+67 TDQYAISNENGV

-84 GCKDNQDFYNCAD
+84 RCKDNEDWYDCAN
-97 GQKDFVLTVTKELY
+97 GQKDFVLTVTRKFY
-111 EAIQDGGLQLQ
+111 DAIQSGGLRLQ
-122 YKGLQNLNG
+122 YKGLKNLNG
-131 CIKRIDV
+131 HIKRIFED
-138 AAGTSY
+138 GNFY
-144 KPTGNYVTE
+144 KPTGSDVTE

-158 QYIENWYSDGFVL
+158 QYIENWYSEGFVL
-171 KTDHDYVDWTLRVVC
+171 NTDQDYVNKTLRVVC

-193 YAFLKKN
+193 YAFLKRN
-200 KSGWP
+200 DDGWP

-231 GLLRGEGLR
+231 GLLRGNGLR

-251 YVYKDGTT
+251 YVYDDGTT

-271 DTYTFSDPI
+271 DTYTFSQPI
-280 DGTSGWSDWSKGKID
+280 DGSNGWASYTIS
-295 GSFFEFEGRGKG
+295 GSFFEFTGRSNG

-312 ESTKKIAN
+312 ESPKKIAN
-320 TKNNIIRLYLQDVH
+320 TKNNIIRLYLKDTTSD
-334 PETQISATDGGDGR
+334 TQISAKDAGDVN
-348 AAYIRQRKQDAN
+348 AAYIRERKHDKTN
-360 GGFYYQNYAD
+360 NSFYYQNFAD
-370 CGSVDHYD
+370 CGVADHYD
-378 FELSDAITVFA
+378 FELSDAITVFEA
-389 KGGDQV
+389 YD
-395 YKPIIGAEG
+395 KPITNKPEG

-418 NVAINH
+418 NVGINH
-424 GQITKVEIR
+424 GKITKVEIR

-444 AVYTGHNLSSQYWRS
+444 AIYTGHKLSSTYWRS

-468 EQLKKAFGDDVVICE
+468 EQLEKAFGKDVVICE
-483 LGKSAVT
+483 LGESKVT

-508 FNFTKIPDT
+508 FNFTKIPDG
-517 EEGINANYP
+517 EGINANYP

-532 NDVKEND
+532 SGVKPTD
-539 SYPIENV
+539 FYPIESV
-546 MADVRD
+546 KADVRD

-570 KEPNAGDANKDKLQK
+570 TMPAADDHNSEKLKE
-585 IYDYETKIRTLLTDK
+585 IYDYEQDIKKELTDA
-600 VRMIFKSTAPVFD
+600 RMIFKSTAPVFD
-613 ITNTEVGKVE
+613 ITNTDVGNVE

-631 TVLKIPDNNGGAT
+631 TVLKIPSENADAT

-654 PVKKF
+654 PVKDHS
-659 PVNLS
+659 VNLS
-664 SGLAYVVLPA
+664 SGLAYVVFPA
-674 ETQSLFDDQPD
+674 ETRILFEQPD
-685 DATHTGAK
+685 DTAQAGAK

>member
-22 EIKLTLG
+22 DEIQLTWG
-29 EKKTDSKNPDWSS
+29 ETTSSSDGWSS
-42 QVVTNA
+42 LVVTNA
-48 KEAIQQGDF
+48 KEVIKEGDL

-62 DEASS
+62 DAASS
-67 SDQYAICNESGT
+67 TDQYAISNENGV

-84 GCKDNQDFYNCAD
+84 GCKDNEDWYDCAN
-97 GQKDFVLTVTKELY
+97 GQKDFVLTVTRKFY
-111 EAIQDGGLQLQ
+111 DDIHNGGLRLQ
-122 YKGLQNLNG
+122 YKGLKNLNG
-131 CIKRIDV
+131 HIKRFED
-138 AAGTSY
+138 GNFY
-144 KPTGNYVTE
+144 KPTGSNVTE

-158 QYIENWYSDGFVL
+158 QHIENWYSNGFVL
-171 KTDHDYVDWTLRVVC
+171 KTDHDYVNWTLRVVC
-186 METGDDA
+186 KETGDDA
-193 YAFLKKN
+193 YAFLKRN
-200 KSGWP
+200 DDGWP

-231 GLLRGEGLR
+231 GLLRGNGLR

-251 YVYKDGTT
+251 YVYNDGTM

-271 DTYTFSDPI
+271 DTYTFSQPI
-280 DGTSGWSDWSKGKID
+280 DGTSGWSDWSSGRID

-320 TKNNIIRLYLQDVH
+320 TKNNIIRLYLQKAQSDA
-334 PETQISATDGGDGR
+334 QISATDGGDGR

-370 CGSVDHYD
+370 CGYVDYCD

-389 KGGDQV
+389 KGDQG
-395 YKPIIGAEG
+395 YRPIIGADG

-418 NVAINH
+418 NVAIYH

-444 AVYTGHNLSSQYWRS
+444 AVYTGHHLSSTYWRS

-468 EQLKKAFGDDVVICE
+468 EQLKKAFGNDVVICE
-483 LGKSAVT
+483 LGQSTVT
-490 KEKTTEEGNLT
+490 KEKKTDGDLT

-508 FNFTKIPDT
+508 FNFTKIPNG
-517 EEGINANYP
+517 EGINANYP

-532 NDVKEND
+532 NGVKPAD
-539 SYPIENV
+539 FYPIENV
-546 MADVRD
+546 KADVRD

-570 KEPNAGDANKDKLQK
+570 KEPTAGDDKYEKLK
-585 IYDYETKIRTLLTDK
+585 EIYDYEQEIKEDLTDA
-600 VRMIFKSTAPVFD
+600 RMIFKSTAPVFD
-613 ITNTEVGKVE
+613 ITNTGVDKVE
-623 IINGTSNK
+623 IIKGTSNK
-631 TVLKIPDNNGGAT
+631 TVLNIPSENNGAT

-654 PVKKF
+654 PVKKS
-659 PVNLS
+659 PVKLS
-664 SGLAYVVLPA
+664 SGLAYVVFPA
-674 ETQSLFDDQPD
+674 ATRILFEQPD
-685 DATHTGAK
+685 DAAQAGAK

>member
-22 EIKLTLG
+22 EIQLKL
-29 EKKTDSKNPDWSS
+29 EETDSENPEWSS
-42 QVVTNA
+42 LVVTNA
-48 KEAIQQGDF
+48 GEIKQGDF

-62 DEASS
+62 DPASS
-67 SDQYAICNESGT
+67 SDQYAISNKSGD
-79 KIYTE
+79 KIYTV
-84 GCKDNQDFYNCAD
+84 GCKNNQNWYNCAD
-97 GQKDFVLTVTKELY
+97 GQEYFVLTVTKKFCDD
-111 EAIQDGGLQLQ
+111 IQKDGLLLQ
-122 YKGLQNLNG
+122 YKGLKHLNG
-131 CIKRIDV
+131 YIKRID
-138 AAGTSY
+138 Y
-144 KPTGNYVTE
+144 KPTGSNVKNVTE

-158 QYIENWYSDGFVL
+158 QYIENWYSGGYVL
-171 KTDHDYVDWTLRVVC
+171 KTDHDYVNKTLRVVC

-205 SLMSGSD
+205 SLMSCSD

-251 YVYKDGTT
+251 YVYDDGTT
-259 APNWTEDNSDIV
+259 APNWTEEPSDIV
-271 DTYTFSDPI
+271 DTYEFSQPI
-280 DGTSGWSDWSKGKID
+280 DGSNGWASYTIS
-295 GSFFEFEGRGKG
+295 GSFFEFTGRSNG

-312 ESTKKIAN
+312 ESPKKIAN
-320 TKNNIIRLYLQDVH
+320 TKNNIIRLYLDNTASN
-334 PETQISATDGGDGR
+334 TQIYAKDAGDGR
-348 AAYIRQRKQDAN
+348 AAYIRQRKQVENTDK
-360 GGFYYQNYAD
+360 FYYQDFAD
-370 CGSVDHYD
+370 CGVADHYD
-378 FELSDAITVFA
+378 FELSDAITVF
-389 KGGDQV
+389 DDWD
-395 YKPIIGAEG
+395 KPKTGTDG

-418 NVAINH
+418 NVGIKH
-424 GQITKVEIR
+424 GTITKLEIR

-444 AVYTGHNLSSQYWRS
+444 AIYMGHKLSNTYWRS

-468 EQLKKAFGDDVVICE
+468 EQLEKAFGDDVVICE
-483 LGKSAVT
+483 LGESKVT

-532 NDVKEND
+532 SGVKPAD
-539 SYPIENV
+539 FYPIENV
-546 MADVRD
+546 KADVRD

-570 KEPNAGDANKDKLQK
+570 KEPTAGDDKYEKLK
-585 IYDYETKIRTLLTDK
+585 EIYDYEQEIKTDLTDA
-600 VRMIFKSTAPVFD
+600 RMIFKSTAPVFD
-613 ITNTEVGKVE
+613 ITNTDVGNVE
-623 IINGTSNK
+623 IINRTSNK
-631 TVLKIPDNNGGAT
+631 TVLDIPDKNNGAT

-654 PVKKF
+654 PVKKS

-664 SGLAYVVLPA
+664 SGLAYVVFPA
-674 ETQSLFDDQPD
+674 ATRILFEQPD
-685 DATHTGAK
+685 DTAQAGAK

>member
-22 EIKLTLG
+22 EIQLEL
-29 EKKTDSKNPDWSS
+29 EKTTSSSDGWSS

-67 SDQYAICNESGT
+67 SDQYAICNVSGD
-79 KIYTE
+79 KIYTV
-84 GCKDNQDFYNCAD
+84 GCKNNQNWYNCAN
-97 GQKDFVLTVTKELY
+97 GQKDFVLTVTKKFY
-111 EAIQDGGLQLQ
+111 DAIQSGGLRLQ
-122 YKGLQNLNG
+122 YKGLKSLKG
-131 CIKRIDV
+131 DIKRID
-138 AAGTSY
+138 Y
-144 KPTGNYVTE
+144 KPTGSDVTE

-158 QYIENWYSDGFVL
+158 QYIENWYSEGFVL
-171 KTDHDYVDWTLRVVC
+171 KTNQDYVNKTLRVVC

-193 YAFLKKN
+193 YAFLKRN
-200 KSGWP
+200 DDGWP

-219 KYFEIKINGELN
+219 KYFEIKINDELN
-231 GLLRGEGLR
+231 GLLRGNGLR

-251 YVYKDGTT
+251 YVYDDGTT

-271 DTYTFSDPI
+271 DTYTFSQPI
-280 DGTSGWSDWSKGKID
+280 DGSKDWANYTIS
-295 GSFFEFEGRGKG
+295 GSFFEFKGRG
-307 QPGAV
+307 QQRAIEP
-312 ESTKKIAN
+312 TKKIAN
-320 TKNNIIRLYLQDVH
+320 TKNNIIRLYLKDTTSD
-334 PETQISATDGGDGR
+334 TQISAKDAGDVN
-348 AAYIRQRKQDAN
+348 AAYIRERKHDKTN
-360 GGFYYQNYAD
+360 NSFYYQNFAD
-370 CGSVDHYD
+370 CGVADHYD
-378 FELSDAITVFA
+378 FELSDAITVFE
-389 KGGDQV
+389 D
-395 YKPIIGAEG
+395 YNKPITNKPEG

-418 NVAINH
+418 NVGIKH
-424 GQITKVEIR
+424 GKIWKLEIR

-444 AVYTGHNLSSQYWRS
+444 AVYTGHHLSNTYWRS

-532 NDVKEND
+532 SGVKPAD
-539 SYPIENV
+539 FYPIENV
-546 MADVRD
+546 KADVRD

-559 TGQFDLSALDA
+559 TGKFDLSALDA
-570 KEPNAGDANKDKLQK
+570 KEPTAGDKNYDELNK
-585 IYDYETKIRTLLTDK
+585 IYTYEQDIKKALTDA
-600 VRMIFKSTAPVFD
+600 RMIFKSTAPVFD
-613 ITNTEVGKVE
+613 ITNTGVGNVE
-623 IINGTSNK
+623 IINSSSNK
-631 TVLKIPDNNGGAT
+631 TVLNIPSENGGAT

-654 PVKKF
+654 PVKKSS
-659 PVNLS
+659 VKLS
-664 SGLAYVVLPA
+664 SGLAYVVFPA
-674 ETQSLFDDQPD
+674 ATRILFEQPD
-685 DATHTGAK
+685 DTAQAGAK

>member
-22 EIKLTLG
+22 DEIQLTWG
-29 EKKTDSKNPDWSS
+29 ETTSSSDGWSS
-42 QVVTNA
+42 LVVTNA
-48 KEAIQQGDF
+48 KEVIKEGDL

-62 DEASS
+62 DAASS
-67 SDQYAICNESGT
+67 TDQYAISNENGV

-84 GCKDNQDFYNCAD
+84 GCKDNEDWYDCAN
-97 GQKDFVLTVTKELY
+97 GQKDFVLTVTRKFY
-111 EAIQDGGLQLQ
+111 DDIHNGGLRLQ
-122 YKGLQNLNG
+122 YKGLKNLNG
-131 CIKRIDV
+131 HIKRFED
-138 AAGTSY
+138 GNFY
-144 KPTGNYVTE
+144 KPTGSNVTE

-158 QYIENWYSDGFVL
+158 QHIENWYSNGFVL
-171 KTDHDYVDWTLRVVC
+171 KTDHDYVNWTLRVVC
-186 METGDDA
+186 KETGDDA
-193 YAFLKKN
+193 YAFLKRN
-200 KSGWP
+200 DDGWP

-231 GLLRGEGLR
+231 GLLRGNGLR

-251 YVYKDGTT
+251 YVYNDGTM

-271 DTYTFSDPI
+271 DTYTFSQPI
-280 DGTSGWSDWSKGKID
+280 DGTSGWSDWSSGRID

-320 TKNNIIRLYLQDVH
+320 TKNNIIRLCLQDVQ
-334 PETQISATDGGDGR
+334 PDALISATDGGDGR
-348 AAYIRQRKQDAN
+348 ATYIRQRKQDAN

-389 KGGDQV
+389 KGDQG
-395 YKPIIGAEG
+395 YRPITGAAG

-418 NVAINH
+418 NVAIYH
-424 GQITKVEIR
+424 GKITKVEIR

-444 AVYTGHNLSSQYWRS
+444 AIYTGHHLSSKYWRS
-459 VALPYNLSR
+459 VALPYNLSHK
-468 EQLKKAFGDDVVICE
+468 QLKKAFGDDVVICE

-532 NDVKEND
+532 SGVKEND

-546 MADVRD
+546 KADVRD

-559 TGQFDLSALDA
+559 TGQFNLDELNA
-570 KEPNAGDANKDKLQK
+570 TMPAAGDHNYDKLK
-585 IYDYETKIRTLLTDK
+585 DIYDYEQEIKSKLTDK
-600 VRMIFKSTAPVFD
+600 VHMIFKSTAPVFD
-613 ITNTEVGKVE
+613 ITNTGVGNVE
-623 IINGTSNK
+623 IINSTSNK
-631 TVLKIPDNNGGAT
+631 TVLKIPSENADAT

-654 PVKKF
+654 PVKDHS
-659 PVNLS
+659 VNLS
-664 SGLAYVVLPA
+664 SGLAYVVFPA
-674 ETQSLFDDQPD
+674 ETRILFEKQPD
-685 DATHTGAK
+685 ETQAGAK

>member
-22 EIKLTLG
+22 IQLTLG
-29 EKKTDSKNPDWSS
+29 EETTDSENSEWSS

-48 KEAIQQGDF
+48 EEIKQGDF

-67 SDQYAICNESGT
+67 SNQYAICNEKGD

-84 GCKDNQDFYNCAD
+84 GCKVNEDWYDCAD
-97 GQKDFVLTVTKELY
+97 GQKDFVLTVTEDFY
-111 EAIQDGGLQLQ
+111 EAIQSGGLRLL

-131 CIKRIDV
+131 CIKRIVED
-138 AAGTSY
+138 GTSY
-144 KPTGNYVTE
+144 KPTGNNVTE

-158 QYIENWYSDGFVL
+158 QYIKDWYSGGYVL
-171 KTDHDYVDWTLRVVC
+171 KTNQNYVGKTLRVVC

-200 KSGWP
+200 VDGWP

-219 KYFEIKINGELN
+219 KYFEIKINDDLN
-231 GLLRGEGLR
+231 GVLIGDGLR
-240 IGGNNYYIAGI
+240 IGGNNYCIAGI
-251 YVYKDGTT
+251 YVYGDDTT
-259 APNWTEDNSDIV
+259 APAWKEEDSDIV
-271 DTYTFSDPI
+271 DTYTFSQAI
-280 DGTSGWSDWSKGKID
+280 DGSSGWASGKIE
-295 GSFFEFEGRGKG
+295 GSFFEFEGQRKG
-307 QPGAV
+307 QQGAV
-312 ESTKKIAN
+312 ESPKKLAN
-320 TKNNIIRLYLQDVH
+320 TKNNIIRLYLEGATSDA
-334 PETQISATDGGDGR
+334 QISAKDAVEGVR
-348 AAYIRQRKQDAN
+348 AAYIRQRKYDRTTN
-360 GGFYYQNYAD
+360 SFYYQDFAD
-370 CGSVDHYD
+370 CGVAKHYD
-378 FELSDAITVFA
+378 FELSDAITVFE
-389 KGGDQV
+389 DWN
-395 YKPIIGAEG
+395 KPITNDPAG

-418 NVAINH
+418 NVGINH
-424 GQITKVEIR
+424 GKITKLEIR

-444 AVYTGHNLSSQYWRS
+444 AVYTGHKLSNQYWRS

-468 EQLKKAFGDDVVICE
+468 EQLEKAFGKDVVICE
-483 LGKSAVT
+483 LGESAVT
-490 KEKTTEEGNLT
+490 KEETKKDNLT

-508 FNFTKIPDT
+508 FNFTKIPDG
-517 EEGINANYP
+517 EGINANYP

-532 NDVKEND
+532 NGVKEND
-539 SYPIENV
+539 FYPIENV
-546 MADVRD
+546 KADVRD

-559 TGQFDLSALDA
+559 TGKFNLDALDA
-570 KEPNAGDANKDKLQK
+570 KMPNADDAKYDKLK
-585 IYDYETKIRTLLTDK
+585 EIYEYEKNIKNDLTDK

-613 ITNTEVGKVE
+613 ITNTGLGNVE
-623 IINGTSNK
+623 IIKGTNNK
-631 TVLKIPDNNGGAT
+631 TVLNIPSKNDDAT
-644 NYYLYDNVLY
+644 NYYLFDNVLY
-654 PVKKF
+654 PVKDT

-664 SGLAYVVLPA
+664 SGLAYVVFPA
-674 ETQSLFDDQPD
+674 ETRILFDNQPD
-685 DATHTGAK
+685 DVAQAGAK

>member
-22 EIKLTLG
+22 DEIQLTWG
-29 EKKTDSKNPDWSS
+29 ETTSSSDGWSS
-42 QVVTNA
+42 LVVTNA
-48 KEAIQQGDF
+48 KEVIKEGDL

-62 DEASS
+62 DAASS
-67 SDQYAICNESGT
+67 TDQYAISNENGV

-84 GCKDNQDFYNCAD
+84 GCKDNEDWYDCAN
-97 GQKDFVLTVTKELY
+97 GQKDFVLTVTRKFY
-111 EAIQDGGLQLQ
+111 DDIHNGGLRLQ
-122 YKGLQNLNG
+122 YKGLKNLNG
-131 CIKRIDV
+131 HIKRFED
-138 AAGTSY
+138 GNFY
-144 KPTGNYVTE
+144 KPTGSNVTE

-158 QYIENWYSDGFVL
+158 QHIENWYSNGFVL
-171 KTDHDYVDWTLRVVC
+171 KTDHDYVNWTLRVVC
-186 METGDDA
+186 KETGDDA
-193 YAFLKKN
+193 YAFLKRN
-200 KSGWP
+200 DDGWP

-231 GLLRGEGLR
+231 GLLRGNGLR

-251 YVYKDGTT
+251 YVYNDGTM

-271 DTYTFSDPI
+271 DTYTFSQPI
-280 DGTSGWSDWSKGKID
+280 DGTSGWSDWSSGRID

-307 QPGAV
+307 QPCAG

-320 TKNNIIRLYLQDVH
+320 TKNNIIRLYLQKAQSDA
-334 PETQISATDGGDGR
+334 QISATDGGDGR

-370 CGSVDHYD
+370 CGYVDHCD

-389 KGGDQV
+389 KGDQG
-395 YKPIIGAEG
+395 YRPIIGADG

-418 NVAINH
+418 NVAIYH

-444 AVYTGHNLSSQYWRS
+444 AVYTGHHLSSTYWRS

-468 EQLKKAFGDDVVICE
+468 EQLKKAFGNDVVICE
-483 LGKSAVT
+483 LGQSTVT
-490 KEKTTEEGNLT
+490 KEKKTDGDLT

-508 FNFTKIPDT
+508 FNFTKIPNG
-517 EEGINANYP
+517 EGINANYP

-532 NDVKEND
+532 NGVKPAD
-539 SYPIENV
+539 FYPIENV
-546 MADVRD
+546 KADVRD

-570 KEPNAGDANKDKLQK
+570 KEPTAGDDKYEKLK
-585 IYDYETKIRTLLTDK
+585 EIYDYEQEIKEDLTDA
-600 VRMIFKSTAPVFD
+600 RMIFKSTAPVFD
-613 ITNTEVGKVE
+613 ITNTGVDKVE
-623 IINGTSNK
+623 IIKGTSNK
-631 TVLKIPDNNGGAT
+631 TVLNIPSENNGAT

-654 PVKKF
+654 PVKKS
-659 PVNLS
+659 PVKLS
-664 SGLAYVVLPA
+664 SGLAYVVFPA
-674 ETQSLFDDQPD
+674 ATRILFEQPD
-685 DATHTGAK
+685 DAAQAGAK

>member
-22 EIKLTLG
+22 DEIQLTWG
-29 EKKTDSKNPDWSS
+29 ETTSSSDGWSS
-42 QVVTNA
+42 LVVTNA
-48 KEAIQQGDF
+48 KEVIKEGDL

-62 DEASS
+62 DAASS
-67 SDQYAICNESGT
+67 TDQYAISNENGV
-79 KIYTE
+79 KIFTE
-84 GCKDNQDFYNCAD
+84 GCKDNEDWYDCAN
-97 GQKDFVLTVTKELY
+97 GQKDFVLTVTRKFY
-111 EAIQDGGLQLQ
+111 DDIHNGGLRLQ
-122 YKGLQNLNG
+122 YKGLKNLNG
-131 CIKRIDV
+131 HIKRFED
-138 AAGTSY
+138 GNFY
-144 KPTGNYVTE
+144 KPTGSNVTE

-158 QYIENWYSDGFVL
+158 QHIENWYSNGFVL
-171 KTDHDYVDWTLRVVC
+171 KTDHDYVNWTLRVVC
-186 METGDDA
+186 KETGDDA
-193 YAFLKKN
+193 YAFLKRN
-200 KSGWP
+200 DDGWP

-231 GLLRGEGLR
+231 GLLRGNGLR

-251 YVYKDGTT
+251 YVYNDGTM

-271 DTYTFSDPI
+271 DTYTFSQPI
-280 DGTSGWSDWSKGKID
+280 DGTSGWSDWSSGRID

-320 TKNNIIRLYLQDVH
+320 TKNNIIRLCLQDVQ
-334 PETQISATDGGDGR
+334 PDALISATDGGDGR
-348 AAYIRQRKQDAN
+348 ATYIRQRKQDAN

-389 KGGDQV
+389 KGDQG
-395 YKPIIGAEG
+395 YRPITGAAG

-418 NVAINH
+418 NVAIYH
-424 GQITKVEIR
+424 GKITKVEIR

-439 YVTGY
+439 YVSGY
-444 AVYTGHNLSSQYWRS
+444 AIYTGHHLSSKYWRS
-459 VALPYNLSR
+459 VALPYNLSHK
-468 EQLKKAFGDDVVICE
+468 QLKKAFGDDVVICE

-532 NDVKEND
+532 SGVKPAD
-539 SYPIENV
+539 FYPIENV
-546 MADVRD
+546 KADVRD

-559 TGQFDLSALDA
+559 TGQFNLDELNA
-570 KEPNAGDANKDKLQK
+570 TMPAAGDHNYDKLK
-585 IYDYETKIRTLLTDK
+585 DIYDYEQEIKSKLTDK
-600 VRMIFKSTAPVFD
+600 VHMIFKSTAPVFD
-613 ITNTEVGKVE
+613 ITNTGVGNVE
-623 IINGTSNK
+623 IINSTSNK
-631 TVLKIPDNNGGAT
+631 TVLKIPSENADAT

-654 PVKKF
+654 PVKDHS
-659 PVNLS
+659 VNLS
-664 SGLAYVVLPA
+664 SGLAYVVFPA
-674 ETQSLFDDQPD
+674 ETRILFEKQPD
-685 DATHTGAK
+685 ETQAGAK

>member
-22 EIKLTLG
+22 EIQLEL
-29 EKKTDSKNPDWSS
+29 EKTTSSSDGWSS

-48 KEAIQQGDF
+48 KEVIKEGDL

-62 DEASS
+62 DAASS
-67 SDQYAICNESGT
+67 TDQYAISNENGV

-84 GCKDNQDFYNCAD
+84 GCKDNEDWYDCAN
-97 GQKDFVLTVTKELY
+97 GQKDFVLTVTKNFY
-111 EAIQDGGLQLQ
+111 DAIQSGGLRLQ
-122 YKGLQNLNG
+122 YKGLKNLNG
-131 CIKRIDV
+131 HIKRIFED
-138 AAGTSY
+138 GNFY
-144 KPTGNYVTE
+144 EPTGSNVTNVTE

-158 QYIENWYSDGFVL
+158 QYIENWYSGGYVL
-171 KTDHDYVDWTLRVVC
+171 KTDQDYVNKTLRVVC

-193 YAFLKKN
+193 YAFLKRN
-200 KSGWP
+200 DDGWP

-231 GLLRGEGLR
+231 ELLRGNGLR

-251 YVYKDGTT
+251 YVYDDGTT
-259 APNWTEDNSDIV
+259 APDWKEEASDVV
-271 DTYTFSDPI
+271 DTYEFSQPI
-280 DGTSGWSDWSKGKID
+280 DGTSGWANGKIE
-295 GSFFEFEGRGKG
+295 GSFFEFTG
-307 QPGAV
+307 QGQQPAV
-312 ESTKKIAN
+312 ESTTKIAN
-320 TKNNIIRLYLQDVH
+320 TKNNIIRLYLKDTTSD
-334 PETQISATDGGDGR
+334 TQISAKDAGDVN
-348 AAYIRQRKQDAN
+348 AAYIRERKYDKTN
-360 GGFYYQNYAD
+360 NSFYYQNFAD
-370 CGSVDHYD
+370 CGVADHYD

-389 KGGDQV
+389 E
-395 YKPIIGAEG
+395 YNKPIIGADG

-418 NVAINH
+418 NVGIKH
-424 GQITKVEIR
+424 GTITKLEIR

-444 AVYTGHNLSSQYWRS
+444 AIYMGHKLSSKYWRS

-468 EQLKKAFGDDVVICE
+468 EQLEKAFGDDVVICE
-483 LGKSAVT
+483 LGESKVT
-490 KEKTTEEGNLT
+490 KEETKTDNLT

-508 FNFTKIPDT
+508 FNFTKIPDG
-517 EEGINANYP
+517 EGINANYP

-532 NDVKEND
+532 SGVKEND

-546 MADVRD
+546 KADVRD

-559 TGQFDLSALDA
+559 TGKFDLSALDA
-570 KEPNAGDANKDKLQK
+570 KEPTAGDKNDDELNK
-585 IYDYETKIRTLLTDK
+585 IYKYEQDIKKELTDA
-600 VRMIFKSTAPVFD
+600 RMIFKSTAPVFD
-613 ITNTEVGKVE
+613 ITNTGVDMVE
-623 IINGTSNK
+623 IIKGTSNK
-631 TVLKIPDNNGGAT
+631 TVLNIPSKNNGAT

-654 PVKKF
+654 PVKDHS
-659 PVNLS
+659 VNLS
-664 SGLAYVVLPA
+664 SGLAYVVFPA
-674 ETQSLFDDQPD
+674 ETRILFEKQPD
-685 DATHTGAK
+685 ETQAGAK

>member
-22 EIKLTLG
+22 DEIQLKLG
-29 EKKTDSKNPDWSS
+29 ETTSSFDGWSS

-67 SDQYAICNESGT
+67 SDQYAICNESGV

-84 GCKDNQDFYNCAD
+84 GCKDHEDWYDCAN
-97 GQKDFVLTVTKELY
+97 GQKDFVLTVTKNFY
-111 EAIQDGGLQLQ
+111 DAIQSGGLRLQ
-122 YKGLQNLNG
+122 YKGLKNLNG
-131 CIKRIDV
+131 HIKRIFED
-138 AAGTSY
+138 GNFY
-144 KPTGNYVTE
+144 KPTGSNVKNVTE

-158 QYIENWYSDGFVL
+158 QYIKDWYSDGYVL
-171 KTDHDYVDWTLRVVC
+171 HTNQDYTNQTLRVVC

-200 KSGWP
+200 DSGWP

-231 GLLRGEGLR
+231 ELLRGNGLR
-240 IGGNNYYIAGI
+240 IGGNNYFIAGI
-251 YVYKDGTT
+251 YVYDDGTT
-259 APNWTEDNSDIV
+259 APDWKEEESDIV
-271 DTYTFSDPI
+271 DTYTFSQPI
-280 DGTSGWSDWSKGKID
+280 DGPSGWANGKIE
-295 GSFFEFEGRGKG
+295 GSFFEFTGRSNG

-312 ESTKKIAN
+312 ESPKKIAN
-320 TKNNIIRLYLQDVH
+320 TKNNIIRLYL
-334 PETQISATDGGDGR
+334 ENTASNTQIYAKDAVDNR
-348 AAYIRQRKQDAN
+348 AAYIRQRKQEENTDK
-360 GGFYYQNYAD
+360 FYYQDFAD
-370 CGSVDHYD
+370 CGSVNHYD
-378 FELSDAITVFA
+378 FELSDAITVF
-389 KGGDQV
+389 KN
-395 YKPIIGAEG
+395 YNEPIIGADG

-418 NVAINH
+418 NVGINQ
-424 GQITKVEIR
+424 GKITKVEIR

-444 AVYTGHNLSSQYWRS
+444 AVYTGHHLSSQYWRS

-468 EQLKKAFGDDVVICE
+468 EQLEKAFGDDVVICE
-483 LGKSAVT
+483 LGESKVT

-508 FNFTKIPDT
+508 FNFTKIPDG
-517 EEGINANYP
+517 EGINANYP

-532 NDVKEND
+532 SGVKPAD
-539 SYPIENV
+539 FYPIENV
-546 MADVRD
+546 KADVRD

-570 KEPNAGDANKDKLQK
+570 KELTAGDKNNDELNK
-585 IYDYETKIRTLLTDK
+585 IYDYEQDIKKELTDA
-600 VRMIFKSTAPVFD
+600 RMIFKSTAPVFD
-613 ITNTEVGKVE
+613 ITNTGVDKVE
-623 IINGTSNK
+623 IIKGTSNK
-631 TVLKIPDNNGGAT
+631 TVLKIPSENADAT

-654 PVKKF
+654 PVKDHS
-659 PVNLS
+659 VNLS
-664 SGLAYVVLPA
+664 SGLAYVVFPA
-674 ETQSLFDDQPD
+674 ATRILFGQPD
-685 DATHTGAK
+685 DTAQAGAK

>member
-22 EIKLTLG
+22 DEIQLKL
-29 EKKTDSKNPDWSS
+29 EKTTSSSDGWSS
-42 QVVTNA
+42 LVVTNA
-48 KEAIQQGDF
+48 KEVIKEGDL

-62 DEASS
+62 DAASS
-67 SDQYAICNESGT
+67 TDQYAISNENGV

-84 GCKDNQDFYNCAD
+84 GCKDNEDWYDCAN
-97 GQKDFVLTVTKELY
+97 GQKDFVLTVTRKFY
-111 EAIQDGGLQLQ
+111 DAIQSGGLRLQ
-122 YKGLQNLNG
+122 YKGLKSLKG
-131 CIKRIDV
+131 YIKRID
-138 AAGTSY
+138 Y
-144 KPTGNYVTE
+144 KPTGSDVTE

-158 QYIENWYSDGFVL
+158 QYIENWYSEGFVL
-171 KTDHDYVDWTLRVVC
+171 HTDQDYVNKTLRVVC

-193 YAFLKKN
+193 YAFLKRN
-200 KSGWP
+200 DDGWP

-231 GLLRGEGLR
+231 RLLRGNGLR

-251 YVYKDGTT
+251 YVYDDGTT
-259 APNWTEDNSDIV
+259 APNWEEEPSDVV
-271 DTYTFSDPI
+271 DTYEFSQPI
-280 DGTSGWSDWSKGKID
+280 DGSNDWASYTIS
-295 GSFFEFEGRGKG
+295 GSFFEFKG
-307 QPGAV
+307 WGQQRAIEP
-312 ESTKKIAN
+312 TKKIAN
-320 TKNNIIRLYLQDVH
+320 TKNNIIRLYLKDTTSD
-334 PETQISATDGGDGR
+334 TQISAKDAGDVN
-348 AAYIRQRKQDAN
+348 AAYIRERKYDKTN
-360 GGFYYQNYAD
+360 KSFYYQNFAD
-370 CGSVDHYD
+370 CGVADHYD
-378 FELSDAITVFA
+378 FELSDAITVFENFNTPITN
-389 KGGDQV
+389 
-395 YKPIIGAEG
+395 KPEG

-418 NVAINH
+418 NVGINH
-424 GQITKVEIR
+424 GKIWKLEIR

-444 AVYTGHNLSSQYWRS
+444 AIYTGHKLSSTYWRS

-532 NDVKEND
+532 NGVKEND

-546 MADVRD
+546 KADVRD

-559 TGQFDLSALDA
+559 TGKFDLSALDA
-570 KEPNAGDANKDKLQK
+570 KEPTAGDANYDNLYK
-585 IYDYETKIRTLLTDK
+585 IYDHETKIRTQLTDK

-613 ITNTEVGKVE
+613 ITNTDVGNVE
-623 IINGTSNK
+623 IINRTSNK
-631 TVLKIPDNNGGAT
+631 TVLNIPSENNGAT

-654 PVKKF
+654 PVKDT
-659 PVNLS
+659 PVKLS

-674 ETQSLFDDQPD
+674 ETRSLYDNQPD
-685 DATHTGAK
+685 DAAQAGAK

>member
-22 EIKLTLG
+22 DEIQLKL
-29 EKKTDSKNPDWSS
+29 ENPTSSSDGWSS
-42 QVVTNA
+42 LVVTNA
-48 KEAIQQGDF
+48 GEIKQGDF

-62 DEASS
+62 DPASS
-67 SDQYAICNESGT
+67 SDQYAISNKNGD
-79 KIYTE
+79 KIYTV
-84 GCKDNQDFYNCAD
+84 GCKNNQNWYNCAN
-97 GQKDFVLTVTKELY
+97 GQQDFVLTVTKKFY
-111 EAIQDGGLQLQ
+111 DDIQSGGLLLQ
-122 YKGLQNLNG
+122 YKGLKNLNG
-131 CIKRIDV
+131 YIKRID
-138 AAGTSY
+138 Y
-144 KPTGNYVTE
+144 KPTGSNVTE

-158 QYIENWYSDGFVL
+158 WYIKDWYSNDCYVL
-171 KTDHDYVDWTLRVVC
+171 KTNQDYVGKTLRVVC

-200 KSGWP
+200 DWS

-219 KYFEIKINGELN
+219 KYFEIKINDELN
-231 GLLRGEGLR
+231 NVLKDGLR

-251 YVYKDGTT
+251 YVYGDDTT
-259 APNWTEDNSDIV
+259 APEWNKKDDSDIV
-271 DTYTFSDPI
+271 DTYEFSQPI
-280 DGTSGWSDWSKGKID
+280 DGSNGWASGKIP
-295 GSFFEFEGRGKG
+295 GSFFEFKGRG
-307 QPGAV
+307 QQRAIEP
-312 ESTKKIAN
+312 TKKIAN
-320 TKNNIIRLYLQDVH
+320 TKNNIIRLYL
-334 PETQISATDGGDGR
+334 ENTASNTQISAKDAVDSR
-348 AAYIRQRKQDAN
+348 AAYIRERKHDKTTDSY
-360 GGFYYQNYAD
+360 YYQNFAD
-370 CGSVDHYD
+370 CGAVNNHYD
-378 FELSDAITVFA
+378 FELSDAITVFE
-389 KGGDQV
+389 D
-395 YKPIIGAEG
+395 YNKPILNDPAG

-418 NVAINH
+418 NVGINH
-424 GQITKVEIR
+424 GKITKVEIR

-444 AVYTGHNLSSQYWRS
+444 AIYTGHKLSSKYWRS

-468 EQLKKAFGDDVVICE
+468 EQLEKAFGKDVVICE
-483 LGKSAVT
+483 LGESKVT
-490 KEKTTEEGNLT
+490 KEETKKDNLT

-508 FNFTKIPDT
+508 FNFTKIPDG
-517 EEGINANYP
+517 EGINANYP

-532 NDVKEND
+532 SGVKPAD
-539 SYPIENV
+539 FYPIENV
-546 MADVRD
+546 KADVRD

-570 KEPNAGDANKDKLQK
+570 KEPTAGDDNYDKLK
-585 IYDYETKIRTLLTDK
+585 EIYDYEQEIKEDLTDA
-600 VRMIFKSTAPVFD
+600 RMIFKSTAPVFD
-613 ITNTEVGKVE
+613 ITNTGVGNVE
-623 IINGTSNK
+623 IIKGTSNK
-631 TVLKIPDNNGGAT
+631 TVLNIPSENNGAT

-654 PVKKF
+654 PVKDNS
-659 PVNLS
+659 VNLS
-664 SGLAYVVLPA
+664 SGLAYVVFPA
-674 ETQSLFDDQPD
+674 ATRILFEQPD
-685 DATHTGAK
+685 DTAQAGAK

>member
-22 EIKLTLG
+22 DEIQLTWG
-29 EKKTDSKNPDWSS
+29 ENTSSSDGWSS
-42 QVVTNA
+42 LVVTNA
-48 KEAIQQGDF
+48 GKIKQGDF

-62 DEASS
+62 DAASS
-67 SDQYAICNESGT
+67 SDQYAICNENGD
-79 KIYTE
+79 KIYTV
-84 GCKDNQDFYNCAD
+84 GCKNNQNWYNCAD
-97 GQKDFVLTVTKELY
+97 GQKYFVLTVTKKFCDD
-111 EAIQDGGLQLQ
+111 IHNGGLLLQ
-122 YKGLQNLNG
+122 YKGLKHLNG
-131 CIKRIDV
+131 NIKRID
-138 AAGTSY
+138 Y
-144 KPTGNYVTE
+144 KPTGSNVTE

-158 QYIENWYSDGFVL
+158 QYIKDWYSDGFVL
-171 KTDHDYVDWTLRVVC
+171 HTDQDYVNKTLRVVC

-193 YAFLKKN
+193 YAFLKRN
-200 KSGWP
+200 DPGWP

-219 KYFEIKINGELN
+219 KYFEIKINGGLN
-231 GLLRGEGLR
+231 GLLRGNGLR

-251 YVYKDGTT
+251 YVYDDGTT

-280 DGTSGWSDWSKGKID
+280 DGTSDWSDWSSGRID

-320 TKNNIIRLYLQDVH
+320 TKNNIIRLYLQGAQSDAL
-334 PETQISATDGGDGR
+334 ISATDGVDAM
-348 AAYIRQRKQDAN
+348 AAYIRQRKQKAN
-360 GGFYYQNYAD
+360 TNDFYYQNFAD
-370 CGSVDHYD
+370 CGAVSHYD
-378 FELSDAITVFA
+378 FELSDAITVFDKWDTPRTDA
-389 KGGDQV
+389 
-395 YKPIIGAEG
+395 AG

-418 NVAINH
+418 NVAIYH

-444 AVYTGHNLSSQYWRS
+444 AVYTGHHLSSQYWRS

-532 NDVKEND
+532 SGVKPAD
-539 SYPIENV
+539 FYPIENV
-546 MADVRD
+546 KADVRD

-559 TGQFDLSALDA
+559 TGHFDLSALDA
-570 KEPNAGDANKDKLQK
+570 TMPAVGDANYDKLK
-585 IYDYETKIRTLLTDK
+585 EIYDYEQDIKTDLTDA
-600 VRMIFKSTAPVFD
+600 RMIFKSTAPVFD
-613 ITNTEVGKVE
+613 ITNTGVDKVE

-631 TVLKIPDNNGGAT
+631 TVLNIPSENNGAT

-654 PVKKF
+654 PVKKS
-659 PVNLS
+659 PVKLS
-664 SGLAYVVLPA
+664 SGLAYVVFPA
-674 ETQSLFDDQPD
+674 ATRILFEQPD
-685 DATHTGAK
+685 DTAQAGAK

>member
-22 EIKLTLG
+22 DEIQLTWG
-29 EKKTDSKNPDWSS
+29 ETTSSSDGWSS
-42 QVVTNA
+42 LVVTNA
-48 KEAIQQGDF
+48 KEVIKEGDL

-62 DEASS
+62 DAASS
-67 SDQYAICNESGT
+67 TDQYAISNENGV

-84 GCKDNQDFYNCAD
+84 GCKDNEDWYDCAN
-97 GQKDFVLTVTKELY
+97 GQKDFVLTVTRKFY
-111 EAIQDGGLQLQ
+111 DDIHNGGLRLQ
-122 YKGLQNLNG
+122 YKGLKNLNG
-131 CIKRIDV
+131 HIKRFED
-138 AAGTSY
+138 GNFY
-144 KPTGNYVTE
+144 KPTGSNVTE

-158 QYIENWYSDGFVL
+158 QHIENWYSNGFVL
-171 KTDHDYVDWTLRVVC
+171 KTDHDYVNWTLRVVC
-186 METGDDA
+186 KETGDDA
-193 YAFLKKN
+193 YAFLKRN
-200 KSGWP
+200 DDGWP

-231 GLLRGEGLR
+231 GLLRGNGLR

-251 YVYKDGTT
+251 YVYNDGTM

-271 DTYTFSDPI
+271 DTYTFSQPI
-280 DGTSGWSDWSKGKID
+280 DGTSGWSDWSSGRID

-320 TKNNIIRLYLQDVH
+320 TKNNIIRLYLQKAQSDA
-334 PETQISATDGGDGR
+334 QISATDGGDGR

-370 CGSVDHYD
+370 CGYVDHCD

-389 KGGDQV
+389 KGDQG
-395 YKPIIGAEG
+395 YRPIIGADG

-418 NVAINH
+418 NVAIYH

-444 AVYTGHNLSSQYWRS
+444 AVYTGHHLSSTYWRS

-468 EQLKKAFGDDVVICE
+468 EQLKKAFGNDVVICE
-483 LGKSAVT
+483 LGQSTVT
-490 KEKTTEEGNLT
+490 KEKKTDGDLT

-508 FNFTKIPDT
+508 FNFTKIPNG
-517 EEGINANYP
+517 EGINANYP

-532 NDVKEND
+532 SGVKPAD
-539 SYPIENV
+539 FYPIENV
-546 MADVRD
+546 KADVRD

-570 KEPNAGDANKDKLQK
+570 KEPTAGDDKYEKLK
-585 IYDYETKIRTLLTDK
+585 EIYDYEQEIKEDLTDA
-600 VRMIFKSTAPVFD
+600 RMIFKSTAPVFD
-613 ITNTEVGKVE
+613 ITNTGVDKVE
-623 IINGTSNK
+623 IIKGTSNK
-631 TVLKIPDNNGGAT
+631 TVLNIPSENNGAT

-654 PVKKF
+654 PVKKS
-659 PVNLS
+659 PVKLS
-664 SGLAYVVLPA
+664 SGLAYVVFPA
-674 ETQSLFDDQPD
+674 ATRILFEQPD
-685 DATHTGAK
+685 DAAQAGAK

>member
-22 EIKLTLG
+22 DEIQLKL
-29 EKKTDSKNPDWSS
+29 ENPTSSSDGWSS
-42 QVVTNA
+42 LVVTNA
-48 KEAIQQGDF
+48 GKIKQGDF

-62 DEASS
+62 DAASS
-67 SDQYAICNESGT
+67 SDQYAISNKSGD
-79 KIYTE
+79 KIYTV
-84 GCKDNQDFYNCAD
+84 GCKNNQNWYNCAD
-97 GQKDFVLTVTKELY
+97 GQEYFVLTVTKKFCDD
-111 EAIQDGGLQLQ
+111 IQKDGLLLQ
-122 YKGLQNLNG
+122 YKGLQHLKG
-131 CIKRIDV
+131 YIKRID
-138 AAGTSY
+138 Y
-144 KPTGNYVTE
+144 KPTGSNVTNVTE

-158 QYIENWYSDGFVL
+158 QYIKDWYSDGFVL
-171 KTDHDYVDWTLRVVC
+171 HTDQDYVNKTLRVVC

-251 YVYKDGTT
+251 YVYDDGTT
-259 APNWTEDNSDIV
+259 APNWGEEESDIV
-271 DTYTFSDPI
+271 DTYDFQNSV
-280 DGTSGWSDWSKGKID
+280 DGPVEGSSDWASRTIA
-295 GSFFEFEGRGKG
+295 GSFFEFKGRG
-307 QPGAV
+307 QQRAIEP
-312 ESTKKIAN
+312 TKKIAN
-320 TKNNIIRLYLQDVH
+320 TKNNIIRLYLKDTTSD
-334 PETQISATDGGDGR
+334 TQISAKDAGDVN
-348 AAYIRQRKQDAN
+348 AAYIRERKHDITN
-360 GGFYYQNYAD
+360 NSFYYQNFAD
-370 CGSVDHYD
+370 CGVADHYD
-378 FELSDAITVFA
+378 FELSDAITVF
-389 KGGDQV
+389 DDWD
-395 YKPIIGAEG
+395 KPKTGTDG

-418 NVAINH
+418 NVGIKH
-424 GQITKVEIR
+424 GTITKLEIR

-444 AVYTGHNLSSQYWRS
+444 AIYMGHKLSNTYWRS

-468 EQLKKAFGDDVVICE
+468 EQLEKAFGDDVVICE
-483 LGKSAVT
+483 LGESKVT

-532 NDVKEND
+532 SGVKPAD
-539 SYPIENV
+539 FYPIENV
-546 MADVRD
+546 KADVRD

-559 TGQFDLSALDA
+559 TGHFDLSALDA
-570 KEPNAGDANKDKLQK
+570 TMPAAGDANYDKLK
-585 IYDYETKIRTLLTDK
+585 EIYDYEQDIKTDLTDA
-600 VRMIFKSTAPVFD
+600 RMIFKSTAPVFD
-613 ITNTEVGKVE
+613 ITNTGVDKVE

-631 TVLKIPDNNGGAT
+631 TVLKIPSENNGAT

-654 PVKKF
+654 PVKKS
-659 PVNLS
+659 PVKLS
-664 SGLAYVVLPA
+664 SGLAYVVFPA
-674 ETQSLFDDQPD
+674 ATRILFEQPD
-685 DATHTGAK
+685 DTAQAGAK

>member
-22 EIKLTLG
+22 DEIQLTWG
-29 EKKTDSKNPDWSS
+29 EKTSSSDGWSS
-42 QVVTNA
+42 RVVTNA
-48 KEAIQQGDF
+48 KEMIKQGDF

-67 SDQYAICNESGT
+67 SDQYAICNENGD
-79 KIYTE
+79 KIYTV
-84 GCKDNQDFYNCAD
+84 GCKNNQNWYNCAD
-97 GQKDFVLTVTKELY
+97 GQEYFVLTVTKTFCDD
-111 EAIQDGGLQLQ
+111 IQKDGLLLQ
-122 YKGLQNLNG
+122 YKGLKNLKG
-131 CIKRIDV
+131 YIKRID
-138 AAGTSY
+138 Y
-144 KPTGNYVTE
+144 KPTGSNVKNVTE

-158 QYIENWYSDGFVL
+158 QSIKNWYSEGFVL
-171 KTDHDYVDWTLRVVC
+171 HTNQDYTNQTLRVVC

-193 YAFLKKN
+193 YAFLKRN
-200 KSGWP
+200 DDGWP

-231 GLLRGEGLR
+231 GLLRGNGLR

-251 YVYKDGTT
+251 YVYDDGTT

-271 DTYTFSDPI
+271 DTYTFSNPI
-280 DGTSGWSDWSKGKID
+280 DGTSGWSDWSKGRID

-312 ESTKKIAN
+312 ESPKKIAN
-320 TKNNIIRLYLQDVH
+320 TKNNIIRLYLQGAQSDAL
-334 PETQISATDGGDGR
+334 ISATDGVDAM
-348 AAYIRQRKQDAN
+348 AAYIRQRKQKAN
-360 GGFYYQNYAD
+360 TTDFYYQNFAD
-370 CGSVDHYD
+370 CGAVDHYD
-378 FELSDAITVFA
+378 FELSDAITVF
-389 KGGDQV
+389 DDWN
-395 YKPIIGAEG
+395 KPKTGAAG

-418 NVAINH
+418 NVAIYH

-444 AVYTGHNLSSQYWRS
+444 AVYTGHHLSSQYWRS

-490 KEKTTEEGNLT
+490 KEKKTDGDLT

-508 FNFTKIPDT
+508 FNFTRISDT

-532 NDVKEND
+532 SGVKPAD
-539 SYPIENV
+539 FYPIENV
-546 MADVRD
+546 KADVRD

-559 TGQFDLSALDA
+559 TGKFDLSALDA
-570 KEPNAGDANKDKLQK
+570 TMPNAGDANYEKLNK
-585 IYDYETKIRTLLTDK
+585 IYDYEQNIKSQLTEK
-600 VRMIFKSTAPVFD
+600 VHMIFKSTAPVFD

-623 IINGTSNK
+623 IINSTSNK
-631 TVLKIPDNNGGAT
+631 TVLNTPDDNAGAT

-654 PVKKF
+654 PVKDHS
-659 PVNLS
+659 VNLS
-664 SGLAYVVLPA
+664 SGLAYVVFPA
-674 ETQSLFDDQPD
+674 ETRILFEKQPD
-685 DATHTGAK
+685 ETQAGAK

>member
-22 EIKLTLG
+22 DEIQLTWG
-29 EKKTDSKNPDWSS
+29 ENTSSSDGWSS
-42 QVVTNA
+42 RVVTNA
-48 KEAIQQGDF
+48 KEMIKQGDF

-67 SDQYAICNESGT
+67 SDQYAICNESGD
-79 KIYTE
+79 KIYTV
-84 GCKDNQDFYNCAD
+84 GCKNNQNWYNCAN
-97 GQKDFVLTVTKELY
+97 GQKDFVLTVTKKFCDD
-111 EAIQDGGLQLQ
+111 IQNGGLLLQ
-122 YKGLQNLNG
+122 YKGLKHLNG
-131 CIKRIDV
+131 YIKRID
-138 AAGTSY
+138 Y
-144 KPTGNYVTE
+144 KPTGSNVTE

-158 QYIENWYSDGFVL
+158 QYIKNWYSDGFVL
-171 KTDHDYVDWTLRVVC
+171 HTDQDYVNKTLRVVC

-200 KSGWP
+200 DSGWP

-231 GLLRGEGLR
+231 GLLRGNGLR

-251 YVYKDGTT
+251 YVYDDGTT
-259 APNWTEDNSDIV
+259 APNWTDKEDSDIV
-271 DTYTFSDPI
+271 DSWDFNGHPI
-280 DGTSGWSDWSKGKID
+280 DGTNGWSDWSKGRID
-295 GSFFEFEGRGKG
+295 GSFFEFEGRSKG

-312 ESTKKIAN
+312 ESLKKIAN

-334 PETQISATDGGDGR
+334 SDTQISATDGGDGR
-348 AAYIRQRKQDAN
+348 ATYIRQRKQDAN

-370 CGSVDHYD
+370 CGSAPYYD

-389 KGGDQV
+389 KGDQG
-395 YKPIIGAEG
+395 YRPIIGADG

-418 NVAINH
+418 NVAIYH

-444 AVYTGHNLSSQYWRS
+444 AVYTGHHLSSQYWRS
-459 VALPYNLSR
+459 VALPYNLSHK
-468 EQLKKAFGDDVVICE
+468 QLKKAFGDDVVICE

-532 NDVKEND
+532 SGVKEND

-546 MADVRD
+546 KADVRD

-559 TGQFDLSALDA
+559 TGHFDLSALDA
-570 KEPNAGDANKDKLQK
+570 TMPAAGDKNYDELNK
-585 IYDYETKIRTLLTDK
+585 IYKYEQDIKTDLTDA
-600 VRMIFKSTAPVFD
+600 RMIFKSTAPVFD
-613 ITNTEVGKVE
+613 ITNTGVGNVE

-631 TVLKIPDNNGGAT
+631 TVLNIPKYNGGAT

-654 PVKKF
+654 PVKDKS
-659 PVNLS
+659 VKLS
-664 SGLAYVVLPA
+664 SGLAYVVFPA
-674 ETQSLFDDQPD
+674 ATQILFDQPD
-685 DATHTGAK
+685 DTAQAGAK

>member
-22 EIKLTLG
+22 DEIQLTWG
-29 EKKTDSKNPDWSS
+29 ENTSSSDGWSS
-42 QVVTNA
+42 RVVTNA
-48 KEAIQQGDF
+48 KKMIKQGDF

-67 SDQYAICNESGT
+67 SDQYAICNESGD
-79 KIYTE
+79 KIYTV
-84 GCKDNQDFYNCAD
+84 GCKNNQNWYNCAN
-97 GQKDFVLTVTKELY
+97 GQKDFVLTVTKKFY
-111 EAIQDGGLQLQ
+111 DAIQSGGLRLQ
-122 YKGLQNLNG
+122 YKGLKSLKGN
-131 CIKRIDV
+131 IKRID
-138 AAGTSY
+138 Y
-144 KPTGNYVTE
+144 KPTGSDVTE

-158 QYIENWYSDGFVL
+158 QYIENWYSEGFVL
-171 KTDHDYVDWTLRVVC
+171 NTDQDYVNKTLRVVC

-193 YAFLKKN
+193 YAFLKRN
-200 KSGWP
+200 DDGWP

-231 GLLRGEGLR
+231 GLLRGKGLR

-251 YVYKDGTT
+251 YVYDDGTT
-259 APNWTEDNSDIV
+259 APNWGEEESDVV
-271 DTYTFSDPI
+271 DTYEFSQPI
-280 DGTSGWSDWSKGKID
+280 DGTSGWANGKIE
-295 GSFFEFEGRGKG
+295 GSFFEFTGRSNG
-307 QPGAV
+307 QPGAI
-312 ESTKKIAN
+312 EPTKKIAN
-320 TKNNIIRLYLQDVH
+320 TKNNIIRLYLKDTAYN
-334 PETQISATDGGDGR
+334 TQISAKDAVDSW
-348 AAYIRQRKQDAN
+348 AAYIRERKQVENTDK
-360 GGFYYQNYAD
+360 FYYQNFAD
-370 CGSVDHYD
+370 CGVADHYD

-389 KGGDQV
+389 D
-395 YKPIIGAEG
+395 YNMPIIDDPAG

-418 NVAINH
+418 DVGINH
-424 GQITKVEIR
+424 GKITKVEIR

-444 AVYTGHNLSSQYWRS
+444 AIYMGHKLSNTYWRS

-468 EQLKKAFGDDVVICE
+468 EQLEKAFGDDVVICE
-483 LGKSAVT
+483 LGESKVT

-508 FNFTKIPDT
+508 FNFTKIPNG
-517 EEGINANYP
+517 EGINANYP

-532 NDVKEND
+532 SGVKPTD
-539 SYPIENV
+539 FYPIESV
-546 MADVRD
+546 KADVRD

-559 TGQFDLSALDA
+559 TGKFDLSALDA
-570 KEPNAGDANKDKLQK
+570 TMPAAGDANLKK
-585 IYDYETKIRTLLTDK
+585 IYDYEQDIKKELTDA
-600 VRMIFKSTAPVFD
+600 RMIFKSTAPVFE
-613 ITNTEVGKVE
+613 ITNTGVDMVE
-623 IINGTSNK
+623 IIKGTSNK
-631 TVLKIPDNNGGAT
+631 TVLNIPSKNNGAT

-654 PVKKF
+654 PVKDT
-659 PVNLS
+659 PVKLS
-664 SGLAYVVLPA
+664 SGLAYVVFPA
-674 ETQSLFDDQPD
+674 ATRILFEQPD
-685 DATHTGAK
+685 DTAQAGAK

>member
-6 LLMLLVLIG
+6 FLMLLVLIG

-22 EIKLTLG
+22 DEIQLTWG
-29 EKKTDSKNPDWSS
+29 ENTSSSDGWSS
-42 QVVTNA
+42 RVVTNA
-48 KEAIQQGDF
+48 KEVIKEGDL

-62 DEASS
+62 DAASS
-67 SDQYAICNESGT
+67 TDQYAISNENGV

-84 GCKDNQDFYNCAD
+84 GCKDNEDWYDCAN
-97 GQKDFVLTVTKELY
+97 GQKDFVLTVTRKFY
-111 EAIQDGGLQLQ
+111 DDIHNGGLRLQ
-122 YKGLQNLNG
+122 YKGLKNLNG
-131 CIKRIDV
+131 HIKRFED
-138 AAGTSY
+138 GNFY
-144 KPTGNYVTE
+144 KPTGSNVTE

-158 QYIENWYSDGFVL
+158 QYIKDWYSDGYVL
-171 KTDHDYVDWTLRVVC
+171 HTNQDYTNQTLRVVC

-200 KSGWP
+200 DSGWP

-231 GLLRGEGLR
+231 ELLRGNGLR
-240 IGGNNYYIAGI
+240 IGGNNYFIAGI
-251 YVYKDGTT
+251 YVYDDGTT
-259 APNWTEDNSDIV
+259 APNWTEEESDIV
-271 DTYTFSDPI
+271 DTYDFQNSV
-280 DGTSGWSDWSKGKID
+280 DGPVEGSSDWASRTIA
-295 GSFFEFEGRGKG
+295 GSFFEFKGRG
-307 QPGAV
+307 QQRAIEP
-312 ESTKKIAN
+312 TKKIAN
-320 TKNNIIRLYLQDVH
+320 TKNNIIRLYLKDTTSD
-334 PETQISATDGGDGR
+334 TQIYAKDAGDDR
-348 AAYIRQRKQDAN
+348 AAYIRQRKQVEN
-360 GGFYYQNYAD
+360 TEKFYYQNFAD
-370 CGSVDHYD
+370 CGVADHYD
-378 FELSDAITVFA
+378 FELSDAITVFE
-389 KGGDQV
+389 D
-395 YKPIIGAEG
+395 YNKPITNKPEG

-418 NVAINH
+418 NVGINH
-424 GQITKVEIR
+424 GKIWKLEIR

-444 AVYTGHNLSSQYWRS
+444 AIYMGHKLSSKYWRS

-468 EQLKKAFGDDVVICE
+468 EQLEKAFGDDVVICE
-483 LGKSAVT
+483 LGESKVT

-508 FNFTKIPDT
+508 FNFTKIPDG
-517 EEGINANYP
+517 EGINANYP

-532 NDVKEND
+532 SGVKPTD
-539 SYPIENV
+539 FYPIESV
-546 MADVRD
+546 KADVRD

-559 TGQFDLSALDA
+559 TGKFDLSALDA
-570 KEPNAGDANKDKLQK
+570 TMPAAGDANYDKLK
-585 IYDYETKIRTLLTDK
+585 EIYDYEQEIKTHLTDA
-600 VRMIFKSTAPVFD
+600 RMIFKSTAPVFD
-613 ITNTEVGKVE
+613 ITNTGVGNVE
-623 IINGTSNK
+623 IINSTSNK
-631 TVLKIPDNNGGAT
+631 TVLNIPSKNADAT

-654 PVKKF
+654 PVKDHS
-659 PVNLS
+659 VNLS
-664 SGLAYVVLPA
+664 SGLAYVVFPA
-674 ETQSLFDDQPD
+674 ETRILFEKQPD
-685 DATHTGAK
+685 ETQAGAK

>member
-22 EIKLTLG
+22 DEIQLTWG
-29 EKKTDSKNPDWSS
+29 ETTSSSDGWSS
-42 QVVTNA
+42 LVVTNA
-48 KEAIQQGDF
+48 KEVIKEGDL

-62 DEASS
+62 DAASS
-67 SDQYAICNESGT
+67 TDQYAISNENGV

-84 GCKDNQDFYNCAD
+84 GCKDNEDWYDCAN
-97 GQKDFVLTVTKELY
+97 GQKDFVLTVTRKFY
-111 EAIQDGGLQLQ
+111 DDIHNGGLRLQ
-122 YKGLQNLNG
+122 YKGLKNLNG
-131 CIKRIDV
+131 HIKRFED
-138 AAGTSY
+138 GNFY
-144 KPTGNYVTE
+144 KPTGSNVTE

-158 QYIENWYSDGFVL
+158 QHIENWYSNGFVL
-171 KTDHDYVDWTLRVVC
+171 KTDHDYVNWTLRVVC
-186 METGDDA
+186 KETGDDA
-193 YAFLKKN
+193 YAFLKRN
-200 KSGWP
+200 DDGWP

-219 KYFEIKINGELN
+219 KYFEIKINDELN
-231 GLLRGEGLR
+231 SVLKDGLR

-251 YVYKDGTT
+251 YVYDDGTT
-259 APNWTEDNSDIV
+259 APDWKEEASDVV
-271 DTYTFSDPI
+271 DTYTFSQPI
-280 DGTSGWSDWSKGKID
+280 DGSNGWANDIIP
-295 GSFFEFEGRGKG
+295 GSFFEFTG
-307 QPGAV
+307 QGQQRAV
-312 ESTKKIAN
+312 ESTTKIAN
-320 TKNNIIRLYLQDVH
+320 TKNNIIRLYLGNTASN
-334 PETQISATDGGDGR
+334 TQISAKDAVDSR
-348 AAYIRQRKQDAN
+348 AAYIRERKYDN
-360 GGFYYQNYAD
+360 NSYYYQNFAD
-370 CGSVDHYD
+370 CGDVNHYD

-389 KGGDQV
+389 D
-395 YKPIIGAEG
+395 YNKPIINDPAG

-418 NVAINH
+418 DVGINH
-424 GQITKVEIR
+424 GKITKVEIR

-444 AVYTGHNLSSQYWRS
+444 AIYTGHKLSSTYWRS

-468 EQLKKAFGDDVVICE
+468 EQLEKAFGKDVVICE
-483 LGKSAVT
+483 LGESKVT

-508 FNFTKIPDT
+508 FNFTKIPNG
-517 EEGINANYP
+517 EGINANYP

-532 NDVKEND
+532 NGVKPAD
-539 SYPIENV
+539 FYPIENV
-546 MADVRD
+546 KADVRD

-559 TGQFDLSALDA
+559 TGQFNLDELNA
-570 KEPNAGDANKDKLQK
+570 TMPAAGDHNYDKLK
-585 IYDYETKIRTLLTDK
+585 EIYDYEQEIKTDLTDA
-600 VRMIFKSTAPVFD
+600 RMIFKSTAPVFN
-613 ITNTEVGKVE
+613 ITNTGVDKVE
-623 IINGTSNK
+623 IIKGTSNK
-631 TVLKIPDNNGGAT
+631 TVLNIPSENNGAT

-654 PVKKF
+654 PVKKS
-659 PVNLS
+659 PVKLS
-664 SGLAYVVLPA
+664 SGLAYVVFPA
-674 ETQSLFDDQPD
+674 ATRILFEQPD
-685 DATHTGAK
+685 DTAQAGAK